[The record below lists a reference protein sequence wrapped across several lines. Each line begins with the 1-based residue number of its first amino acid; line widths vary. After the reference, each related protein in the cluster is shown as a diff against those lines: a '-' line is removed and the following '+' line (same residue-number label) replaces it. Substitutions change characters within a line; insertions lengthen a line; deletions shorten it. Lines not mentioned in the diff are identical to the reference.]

1 MATSIKIDT
10 VSATQSL
17 RSMNTALRAS
27 TNAWKAEEVQA
38 KSVGDYLKASQA
50 KYEGLGR
57 SIDQV
62 KEKIKLIQ
70 ERQKALDLTTED
82 GENSYN
88 RYAKQ
93 LGVAVKQ
100 LSSMTAQQER
110 AKSAMQYQTSG
121 LASLQSRYRSLNEV
135 NSSYVKRLEAEGKG
149 YEASVAKLDH
159 YKTSL
164 NNLSKQQKIQKD
176 ELKRIAEESG
186 ITSDAYKKQQ
196 VRVNET
202 AASMAK
208 LSSKIKNVKSDVS
221 RYSSGL
227 NELQSKYKSTNSVAK
242 SYVDRLEAEGKKY
255 EAAKTKLNGY
265 KSAVENLTKQQKI
278 QEQELSRIASES
290 GRSSAA
296 YHAQEIKV
304 NQTAT
309 SIGKLNSK
317 IKSTSNEV
325 RKLKPTGF
333 NAIANAAKKV
343 TSTSSKMK
351 STLHSAWDS
360 VKSGATAAAVGI
372 GAVGAA
378 ALSGAKKAGNLE
390 QSYKEITN
398 LAITGGEKQREAI
411 KNVTAM
417 QRQGRDMSIQYGKSQ
432 QSIAEAFEDLV
443 KRGYSTKQALGAMR
457 TELQGSVASGDDF
470 KDVVQV
476 SSTTLE
482 SFGMRAK
489 STAAMTR
496 NTKRA
501 VNELAYAADMTSTG
515 FKDLGYG
522 MSYVGSSAHQAGFSL
537 SETASAMG
545 ILSNNGLEAS
555 KAGTGLNEVINR
567 LSVATGNLLKGD
579 KKNALAK
586 LGIKPKEITDST
598 GKLKN
603 LSTVFGVIN
612 KHMQGMSKVKKI
624 NMMKSLFGMTGEQ
637 AGLILAKY
645 NKQLGTL
652 SKQTLKAGKD
662 GDYVAKLARK
672 NSETA
677 KMQMA
682 RLKMTG
688 EAFSMTLGA
697 KMLPAINKA
706 GDSLVIFL
714 TKTKDGKKLTQ
725 DFANGVGAV
734 ANGLVNLIKWA
745 TTHKTEVKWIF
756 GRLLTGY
763 SVVKGAQFLQ
773 FLNKTRLAMT
783 ELGVLDKSRT
793 AIKGIGSAFKFT
805 GKLAKAGGKGILKAG
820 KAFGKSFVQSTKGA
834 GDAVKSVSS
843 LIGKGAKRVGS
854 DIADSGKFLGK
865 QLVKGFKGSVKLG
878 KSIGSSLVNG
888 TKNLV
893 SKSISLGKRIGSAIS
908 KGAKSTLNFSK
919 SLFGKGNSA
928 GKLTGLLQSAHSA
941 GGFKNL
947 TTAGKIGTST
957 AGVGVAVDT
966 ATSIVKAIKDKASS
980 RKQYED
986 VGTAA
991 GKGIGGAIGLWFG
1004 GPAGAAVGA
1013 SIGAKVGKWG
1023 GDAVKSFT
1031 NGWKS
1036 KKPPKRFWSLE
1047 NLGWSTKDTFNKIG
1061 KWGQGVGK
1069 KFGQG
1074 LAKGKSFAK
1083 KNAKELA
1090 LTAVSPMLGIPALL
1104 YKNNPKFRKWANG
1117 VGKSIKKDLGSAKR
1131 NVNNF
1136 NKAVSKNV
1144 GNFAKSAG
1152 KKYRQFTSSVSK
1164 IFKKHWNQMY
1174 KHSSKGTKQIMR
1186 SIEKFGK
1193 NYVKINKKYGDET
1206 RKNFGSFSKRLK
1218 KNHGDLFKTI
1228 GQTTKT
1234 QLNIEK
1240 KRWTANWKNIK
1251 SFAGGVWKGLA
1262 KNADDMYKS
1271 LNAKTHG
1278 GLGKVFNGFKSFG
1291 KSVGDFW
1298 KNLWKDV
1305 KDTFDDAIKGL
1316 KETASNVGKFFSG
1329 KLKVGNIHLADGTDW
1344 KKKYGYPAIVND
1356 GSDSPETNNR
1366 EALIDTDGTLKL
1378 FPNVRNLKWWML
1390 PGQHVVNAHD
1400 LATMFGRGVHLASG
1414 TFDFNLLRNYGIR
1427 DEKTPD
1433 LLNKLVKINSRRL
1446 KLSLKTYDEDKE
1458 RHEKTKRRREKKDRE
1473 SKKTSRTHT
1482 RKAMEY
1488 LDSSFFTGGK
1498 STGKIVSVSKSWL
1511 KKYLESELPKKT
1523 RKRTR
1528 TTRRRSSSSR
1538 SSSSSSRRST
1548 TTTHRERT
1556 TVSASVR
1563 GLSSVRSLAAAI
1575 ESVSGR
1581 HTARVSVSASNTK
1594 SVKSLKSALSKVKS
1608 KRIKVSVSGT
1618 KSVKSLSS
1626 ALKGISKKGTLKGI
1640 SSASSRLKTLS
1651 KRTKSTR
1658 SSLKGLSSANSKASK
1673 TNKTLANQLS
1683 KTSSKV
1689 KSLYKAAKKNKFG
1702 KEIKSQAEEAVK
1714 SLKGKGNFAKTFE
1727 SMTKKFGKD
1736 LKSMS
1741 KVSTK
1746 EFKSMWSN
1754 IEKTS
1759 KSGEN
1764 STHKSFNT
1772 FSSSYKRGWKS
1783 LESGVS
1789 ATFDH
1794 FWTTMRK
1801 TAGKGLN
1808 KVIDVLNSG
1817 IGKINTVISNFGGNK
1832 NAVHKVGGVHYATG
1846 TGYFAGRRPITRP
1859 TWTILNDGNDS
1870 PETQNREGIYNKQT
1884 GELTVVS
1891 GRNVPKLL
1899 DSRHE
1904 VFSASEMRDLGFTHY
1919 ASGTGYLKRLYD
1931 QAKHYWN
1938 NPTKTG
1944 DSLFGKI
1951 TGLVGAINSLA
1962 NGMLK
1967 DGKKHGTE
1975 WWSQLWK
1982 MVEDK
1987 VEDGGDATLT
1997 GLVKAMAKNGHG
2009 KIYQWGATGP
2019 KEFDCSGLV
2028 MYTLKKDFGI
2038 DYPHFSGNQ
2047 YSVSQHISR
2056 SEARPGDL
2064 VFWGRNGGI
2073 HVGAYAG
2080 HNQYYSAYG
2089 PNGTHGIGMM
2099 PLSSVVGYGKPLFA
2113 RVRGLKQK
2121 DDKHEEVKANTKL
2134 QKLIKNQVGKGF
2146 WKTISKIAD
2155 KFGDAGGAGN
2165 VKLTG
2170 DLTQKSLQLAKALK
2184 RADPKAT
2191 AKGIA
2196 ALISNAIA
2204 ESTLNAGVTNG
2215 SGATGLWQFLGSR
2228 RVGLEN
2234 YARRHGGSYH
2244 NAGIQIDYALH
2255 GDSSRALF
2263 KELLEGSRSPYSM
2276 AYQFSRQWEIG
2287 GNDAGHAAHADSLYK
2302 LLKDHGYANGG
2313 IISSP
2318 QLAMVGEGNGPET
2331 IVPWDITKRARAYR
2345 LMDRTLKHFKQ
2356 QDAPTN
2362 QGEDSKILLEIL
2374 KVMTSIEKKLD
2385 SEITETRRLGEQPIN
2400 VSGDFNVDG
2409 RKFARYIRT
2418 YLREFDRQTVVRGRY
2433 NLSDR

>member
-1 MATSIKIDT
+1 MKIQNVMATSIKIDT

-17 RSMNTALRAS
+17 RSMNTALKAS

-38 KSVGDYLKASQA
+38 KSVGNYLKASQA
-50 KYEGLGR
+50 RYEGLGR
-57 SIDQV
+57 SIDQA

-82 GENSYN
+82 GRNSYN

-93 LGVAVKQ
+93 LGITVKQ

-135 NSSYVKRLEAEGKG
+135 NSSYVKRLEAEGK
-149 YEASVAKLDH
+149 
-159 YKTSL
+159 
-164 NNLSKQQKIQKD
+164 
-176 ELKRIAEESG
+176 
-186 ITSDAYKKQQ
+186 
-196 VRVNET
+196 
-202 AASMAK
+202 
-208 LSSKIKNVKSDVS
+208 
-221 RYSSGL
+221 
-227 NELQSKYKSTNSVAK
+227 
-242 SYVDRLEAEGKKY
+242 KY
-255 EAAKTKLNGY
+255 EAAKTRLTSY
-265 KSAVENLTKQQKI
+265 KSAIENLTKQQKI
-278 QEQELSRIASES
+278 QESELSRIASES
-290 GRSSAA
+290 GKASSA
-296 YHAQEIKV
+296 YHAQEVKV

-309 SIGKLNSK
+309 SISKLNSK
-317 IKSTSNEV
+317 VKSAQSEV
-325 RKLKPTGF
+325 NKLNPNGF
-333 NAIANAAKKV
+333 NKIANGAKHVTNAAD
-343 TSTSSKMK
+343 KMK
-351 STLHSAWDS
+351 SSLKNAWEH
-360 VKSGATAAAVGI
+360 VKSGATAAAAGI

-378 ALSGAKKAGNLE
+378 AISGAKKAGNLE

-398 LAITGGEKQREAI
+398 LAVTGGEKQKEAI
-411 KNVTAM
+411 KNVSEM
-417 QRQGRDMSIQYGKSQ
+417 QRQGRAMSIQYGKSQ
-432 QSIAEAFEDLV
+432 QDIADSYEELV
-443 KRGYSTKQALGAMR
+443 KRGYTTKQALGAMR
-457 TELQGSVASGDDF
+457 TELQASVASGDDF
-470 KDVVQV
+470 KDVVAV

-489 STAAMTR
+489 TTAQMTY

-522 MSYVGSSAHQAGFSL
+522 MSYVGSSAHQAGFGL
-537 SETASAMG
+537 SQTAAAMG

-567 LSVATGNLLKGD
+567 LSTATGNLLKGD

-586 LGIKPKEITDST
+586 LGIKPKEITTST
-598 GKLKN
+598 GKLKD
-603 LSTVFGVIN
+603 LSTVFGVLN
-612 KHMQGMSKVKKI
+612 KHMQGMSKVQKI
-624 NMMKSLFGMTGEQ
+624 NIMKSLFGMTGEQ
-637 AGLILAKY
+637 AGLILTKY

-662 GDYVAKLARK
+662 GDYVAKLAKK

-706 GDSLVIFL
+706 GDSLVIFF

-756 GRLLTGY
+756 GGLLTGY
-763 SVVKGAQFLQ
+763 SVVKSAQFLQ

-783 ELGVLDKSRT
+783 ELGVLDKSKT

-834 GDAVKSVSS
+834 GDAVKSVGS

-957 AGVGVAVDT
+957 AGAGVAVDT
-966 ATSIVKAIKDKASS
+966 ATSIVKAIKDKVGS

-1117 VGKSIKKDLGSAKR
+1117 VGKSVKKGFNSVKK
-1131 NVNNF
+1131 NVGNF
-1136 NKAVSKNV
+1136 NKSVSKNV
-1144 GNFAKSAG
+1144 GNFAKSVG
-1152 KKYRQFTSSVSK
+1152 KKYRQFTSSASK
-1164 IFKKHWNQMY
+1164 TFKKHWDQMY

-1186 SIEKFGK
+1186 STEKFGK

-1240 KRWTANWKNIK
+1240 KRWSASWKNIR
-1251 SFAGGVWKGLA
+1251 SFAGGVWKGLT
-1262 KNADDMYKS
+1262 KNAGDMYKS
-1271 LNAKTHG
+1271 LNSKTHG
-1278 GLGKVFNGFKSFG
+1278 GLGKVLTKFKSFG

-1298 KNLWKDV
+1298 NDLWKGV
-1305 KDTFDDAIKGL
+1305 RDTFDRTIKGL
-1316 KETASNVGKFFSG
+1316 KDAAGNVGKFFTG

-1366 EALIDTDGTLKL
+1366 EGLIDTDGTLKI

-1400 LATMFGRGVHLASG
+1400 LATMFGRSVHLASG
-1414 TFDFNLLRNYGIR
+1414 TLDFDLLKNYKIRDVKTPNLLS
-1427 DEKTPD
+1427 
-1433 LLNKLVKINSRRL
+1433 KLVKINSQSL
-1446 KLSLKTYDEDKE
+1446 KLKLKTYDEDKE

-1473 SKKTSRTHT
+1473 SKKSTTT
-1482 RKAMEY
+1482 KKNMEY

-1511 KKYLESELPKKT
+1511 KKYLESKLPKKT
-1523 RKRTR
+1523 SKKSS
-1528 TTRRRSSSSR
+1528 TTRRHSSSSR
-1538 SSSSSSRRST
+1538 SSSSSSRST
-1548 TTTHRERT
+1548 TTTRRERT
-1556 TVSASVR
+1556 SVSASVS

-1575 ESVSGR
+1575 KAVSGK
-1581 HTARVSVSASNTK
+1581 HTAKIAVSASSAK
-1594 SVKSLKSALSKVKS
+1594 LVKSLKTALSKVKS
-1608 KRIKVSVSGT
+1608 KRIKVSISGT
-1618 KSVKSLSS
+1618 KSVRSLSS
-1626 ALKGISKKGTLKGI
+1626 ALKGVGKKSTLKGI
-1640 SSASSRLKTLS
+1640 SSASNRLKTLS
-1651 KRTKSTR
+1651 KRAKSTKS
-1658 SSLKGLSSANSKASK
+1658 SIKGLSSANSKASK
-1673 TNKTLANQLS
+1673 TNKTLASRLS
-1683 KTSSKV
+1683 KTSSKI
-1689 KSLYKAAKKNKFG
+1689 KSLYKSAKKNKFG

-1727 SMTKKFGKD
+1727 NMTKKFGKD

-1741 KVSTK
+1741 KESRK
-1746 EFKSMWSN
+1746 EFKSMWAN

-1764 STHKSFNT
+1764 ATQKSFNS
-1772 FSSSYKRGWKS
+1772 FDSKYKRGWKS
-1783 LESGVS
+1783 LESGV
-1789 ATFDH
+1789 ATTFNH
-1794 FWTTMRK
+1794 FWTTMGK
-1801 TAGKGLN
+1801 TAVKGIN
-1808 KVIDVLNSG
+1808 KVIAILNSG
-1817 IGKINTVISNFGGNK
+1817 IGKIDTVIGNFGGNK

-1846 TGYFAGRRPITRP
+1846 TGFFGSQRRPIVGP
-1859 TWTILNDGNDS
+1859 TLAILNDGFDS
-1870 PETQNREGIYNKQT
+1870 PETNNREGIFDKTT
-1884 GELTVVS
+1884 GELSVVN
-1891 GRNVPKLL
+1891 GRNVPVVL
-1899 DSRHE
+1899 DQRHE
-1904 VFSASEMRDLGFTHY
+1904 VFNASEMRNLGVTRHF
-1919 ASGTGYLKRLYD
+1919 ASGTGWLKKLYEE
-1931 QAKHYWN
+1931 AKKFWKH
-1938 NPTKTG
+1938 PIKTG
-1944 DSLFGKI
+1944 DSNFDKI
-1951 TGLVGAINSLA
+1951 TGLTGAINNLA
-1962 NGMLK
+1962 K
-1967 DGKKHGTE
+1967 SAKKIGQAQGVK

-1982 MVEDK
+1982 MVENK
-1987 VEDGGDATLT
+1987 VNDDDLGPAKGLLKAVEKLGEGKPYIWGGY
-1997 GLVKAMAKNGHG
+1997 GVHAKG
-2009 KIYQWGATGP
+2009 
-2019 KEFDCSGLV
+2019 FDCSGLV
-2028 MYTLKKDFGI
+2028 STALEEYF
-2038 DYPHFSGNQ
+2038 HSGWGHLDVAGLW
-2047 YSVSQHISR
+2047 SHAHEIPKSK
-2056 SEARPGDL
+2056 AKPGDP
-2064 VFWGRNGGI
+2064 VFWLPDG
-2073 HVGAYAG
+2073 HVGVYAG
-2080 HNQYYSAYG
+2080 HNKYYSAFG
-2089 PNGTHGIGMM
+2089 PDIGMHSIFGQD
-2099 PLSSVVGYGKPLFA
+2099 PGT
-2113 RVRGLKQK
+2113 RGPVFGRFKGINTEGSK
-2121 DDKHEEVKANTKL
+2121 TSDDDVKVKTNNKL
-2134 QKLIKNQVGKGF
+2134 QKQIRSQVGKGF
-2146 WKTISKIAD
+2146 WSTIQKISD
-2155 KFGDAGGAGN
+2155 KYGEHDDGLQAGKPSGDH
-2165 VKLTG
+2165 THW
-2170 DLTQKSLQLAKALK
+2170 LK
-2184 RADPKAT
+2184 QAHVPKRYWSAMNFIFTHESSWNPKAYNPQPT
-2191 AKGIA
+2191 PTGHAHGIGQ
-2196 ALISNAIA
+2196 LTDGQMHYVKRHGSVNNAIA
-2204 ESTLNAGVTNG
+2204 QIM
-2215 SGATGLWQFLGSR
+2215 GA
-2228 RVGLEN
+2228 
-2234 YARRHGGSYH
+2234 Y
-2244 NAGIQIDYALH
+2244 DYMN
-2255 GDSSRALF
+2255 DR
-2263 KELLEGSRSPYSM
+2263 Y
-2276 AYQFSRQWEIG
+2276 
-2287 GNDAGHAAHADSLYK
+2287 GNPDKAEAFWKAHSW
-2302 LLKDHGYANGG
+2302 YANGG
-2313 IISSP
+2313 IVSGP

-2356 QDAPTN
+2356 QDAPTS
-2362 QGEDSKILLEIL
+2362 QGEDSKLLLEIL

-2385 SEITETRRLGEQPIN
+2385 SQITETRRLGEQPIN

-2409 RKFARYIRT
+2409 RKFARYLRT

>member
-1 MATSIKIDT
+1 MRWKGGKMRIQNVMATSIKIDT

-17 RSMNTALRAS
+17 RSMNTALKAS

-38 KSVGDYLKASQA
+38 KSVGNYLKASQA
-50 KYEGLGR
+50 RYEGLGR
-57 SIDQV
+57 SIDQA

-82 GENSYN
+82 GRNSYN

-93 LGVAVKQ
+93 LGITVKQ

-135 NSSYVKRLEAEGKG
+135 NSSYVKRLEAEGK
-149 YEASVAKLDH
+149 
-159 YKTSL
+159 
-164 NNLSKQQKIQKD
+164 
-176 ELKRIAEESG
+176 
-186 ITSDAYKKQQ
+186 
-196 VRVNET
+196 
-202 AASMAK
+202 
-208 LSSKIKNVKSDVS
+208 
-221 RYSSGL
+221 
-227 NELQSKYKSTNSVAK
+227 
-242 SYVDRLEAEGKKY
+242 KY
-255 EAAKTKLNGY
+255 EAAKTRLTSY

-278 QEQELSRIASES
+278 QESELSRIASES
-290 GRSSAA
+290 GKASSA
-296 YHAQEIKV
+296 YHAQEVKV

-309 SIGKLNSK
+309 SISKLNSK
-317 IKSTSNEV
+317 VKSAQSEV
-325 RKLKPTGF
+325 NKLNPNGF
-333 NAIANAAKKV
+333 NKIANGAKHVTNAAD
-343 TSTSSKMK
+343 KMK
-351 STLHSAWDS
+351 SSLKNTWEH
-360 VKSGATAAAVGI
+360 VKSGATAAAAGI

-378 ALSGAKKAGNLE
+378 AISGAKKAGNLE

-398 LAITGGEKQREAI
+398 LAVTGGEKQKEAI
-411 KNVTAM
+411 KNVSEM
-417 QRQGRDMSIQYGKSQ
+417 QRQGRAMSIQYGKSQ
-432 QSIAEAFEDLV
+432 QDIADSYEELV

-457 TELQGSVASGDDF
+457 TELQASVASGDDF
-470 KDVVQV
+470 KDVVAV

-489 STAAMTR
+489 TTAQMTY

-522 MSYVGSSAHQAGFSL
+522 MSYVGSSAHQAGFGL
-537 SETASAMG
+537 SQTAAAMG

-567 LSVATGNLLKGD
+567 LSTATGNLLKGD

-586 LGIKPKEITDST
+586 LGIKPKEITTST
-598 GKLKN
+598 GKLKD
-603 LSTVFGVIN
+603 LSTVFGVLN
-612 KHMQGMSKVKKI
+612 KHMQGMSKVQKI
-624 NMMKSLFGMTGEQ
+624 NIMKSLFGMTGEQ
-637 AGLILAKY
+637 AGLILTKY

-662 GDYVAKLARK
+662 GDYVAKLAKK

-756 GRLLTGY
+756 GGLLTGY

-783 ELGVLDKSRT
+783 ELGVLGKLKSIPT
-793 AIKGIGSAFKFT
+793 GFSTKFAHMAQHISSAFSTTKR
-805 GKLAKAGGKGILKAG
+805 LAKAGGKGVSFAAKEMRKSLSKQ
-820 KAFGKSFVQSTKGA
+820 FGLITKG
-834 GDAVKSVSS
+834 VKG
-843 LIGKGAKRVGS
+843 LGKGIWNSAKWAG
-854 DIADSGKFLGK
+854 G
-865 QLVKGFKGSVKLG
+865 Q
-878 KSIGSSLVNG
+878 
-888 TKNLV
+888 
-893 SKSISLGKRIGSAIS
+893 
-908 KGAKSTLNFSK
+908 AK
-919 SLFGKGNSA
+919 SA
-928 GKLTGLLQSAHSA
+928 GKLLGSEISKGFKASLNFGKGLFGKESGAGKLNGLLQSAHSA
-941 GGFKNL
+941 GDFKNL
-947 TTAGKIGTST
+947 TTAGKVGTGL
-957 AGVGVAVDT
+957 AGAGVAVDT
-966 ATSIVKAIKDKASS
+966 ATSIVKAIKDKVGS

-1013 SIGAKVGKWG
+1013 TIGAKVGKWG

-1047 NLGWSTKDTFNKIG
+1047 NLGWSTKDTFTKIG

-1117 VGKSIKKDLGSAKR
+1117 VGKSVKKGFNSVKK
-1131 NVNNF
+1131 NVGNF
-1136 NKAVSKNV
+1136 NKSVSKNV
-1144 GNFAKSAG
+1144 GNFTKSVG
-1152 KKYRQFTSSVSK
+1152 KKYRQFTSSASK
-1164 IFKKHWNQMY
+1164 TFKKHWDQMY

-1186 SIEKFGK
+1186 STEKFGK

-1240 KRWTANWKNIK
+1240 KRWSASWKNIR
-1251 SFAGGVWKGLA
+1251 SFAGGVWKGLT
-1262 KNADDMYKS
+1262 KNAGDMYKS
-1271 LNAKTHG
+1271 LNSKTHG
-1278 GLGKVFNGFKSFG
+1278 GLGKVLTKFKAFG

-1298 KNLWKDV
+1298 NDLWKGV
-1305 KDTFDDAIKGL
+1305 KDTFDKTIKGL
-1316 KETASNVGKFFSG
+1316 KDAASNVGKFFTG

-1366 EALIDTDGTLKL
+1366 EGLIDTDGTLKI

-1400 LATMFGRGVHLASG
+1400 LATMFGRSVHLASG
-1414 TFDFNLLRNYGIR
+1414 TLDFDLLKNYKIRDVKTPNLLS
-1427 DEKTPD
+1427 
-1433 LLNKLVKINSRRL
+1433 KLVKINSQSL
-1446 KLSLKTYDEDKE
+1446 KLKLKTYDEDKE

-1473 SKKTSRTHT
+1473 SKKSTTT
-1482 RKAMEY
+1482 KKNMEY

-1563 GLSSVRSLAAAI
+1563 GLGSVRSLAAAI
-1575 ESVSGR
+1575 KSVSGR

-1658 SSLKGLSSANSKASK
+1658 SSLKGLSSANSKASR

-1741 KVSTK
+1741 KDSTK

-1975 WWSQLWK
+1975 WWSQLWR

-2056 SEARPGDL
+2056 SEAKPGDL

-2073 HVGAYAG
+2073 HVGAYDG

-2409 RKFARYIRT
+2409 RKFARYLRT

>member
-1 MATSIKIDT
+1 MRIQNVMATSIKIDT

-17 RSMNTALRAS
+17 RSMNTALKAS

-38 KSVGDYLKASQA
+38 KSVGNYLKASQA
-50 KYEGLGR
+50 RYEGLGR
-57 SIDQV
+57 SIDQA

-82 GENSYN
+82 GRNSYN

-93 LGVAVKQ
+93 LGITVKQ

-110 AKSAMQYQTSG
+110 AKSAMQYQISG

-135 NSSYVKRLEAEGKG
+135 NSSYVKRLEAEGK
-149 YEASVAKLDH
+149 
-159 YKTSL
+159 
-164 NNLSKQQKIQKD
+164 
-176 ELKRIAEESG
+176 
-186 ITSDAYKKQQ
+186 
-196 VRVNET
+196 
-202 AASMAK
+202 
-208 LSSKIKNVKSDVS
+208 
-221 RYSSGL
+221 
-227 NELQSKYKSTNSVAK
+227 
-242 SYVDRLEAEGKKY
+242 KY
-255 EAAKTKLNGY
+255 EAAKTRLTSY

-278 QEQELSRIASES
+278 QESELSRIASES
-290 GRSSAA
+290 GKSSSA
-296 YHAQEIKV
+296 YHAQEVKV

-309 SIGKLNSK
+309 SISKLNSK
-317 IKSTSNEV
+317 VKSAQSEV
-325 RKLKPTGF
+325 NKLNPNGF
-333 NAIANAAKKV
+333 NKIANGAKHVTNAAD
-343 TSTSSKMK
+343 KMK
-351 STLHSAWDS
+351 SSLKNAWEH
-360 VKSGATAAAVGI
+360 VKSGATAAAAGI

-378 ALSGAKKAGNLE
+378 AISGAKKAGNLE

-398 LAITGGEKQREAI
+398 LAVTGGEKQKEAI
-411 KNVTAM
+411 KNVSEM
-417 QRQGRDMSIQYGKSQ
+417 QRQGRAMSIQYGKSQ
-432 QSIAEAFEDLV
+432 QDIADSYEELV

-457 TELQGSVASGDDF
+457 TELQASVASGDDF
-470 KDVVQV
+470 KDVVAV

-489 STAAMTR
+489 TTAQMTY

-522 MSYVGSSAHQAGFSL
+522 MSYVGSSAHQAGFGL
-537 SETASAMG
+537 SQTAAAMG

-567 LSVATGNLLKGD
+567 LSTATGNLLKGD

-586 LGIKPKEITDST
+586 LGIKPKEITTST
-598 GKLKN
+598 GKLKD
-603 LSTVFGVIN
+603 LSTVFGVLN
-612 KHMQGMSKVKKI
+612 KHMQGMSKVQKI
-624 NMMKSLFGMTGEQ
+624 NIMKSLFGMTGEQ
-637 AGLILAKY
+637 AGLILTKY

-662 GDYVAKLARK
+662 GDYVAKLAKK

-756 GRLLTGY
+756 GGLLTGY

-773 FLNKTRLAMT
+773 FLNKTRLAFQG
-783 ELGVLDKSRT
+783 LK
-793 AIKGIGSAFKFT
+793 IGSHVFDGFKALKDGFK
-805 GKLAKAGGKGILKAG
+805 GAELAKDASLGQKVFHGLG
-820 KAFGKSFVQSTKGA
+820 S
-834 GDAVKSVSS
+834 AVKNSGELVKAAGRGVADASHTMATSFTKQAS
-843 LIGKGAKRVGS
+843 LIGKGIHGLGKGIFKATKAIGNQ
-854 DIADSGKFLGK
+854 ALQAGKFLGE
-865 QLVKGFKGSVKLG
+865 QISKG
-878 KSIGSSLVNG
+878 VN
-888 TKNLV
+888 
-893 SKSISLGKRIGSAIS
+893 KSISFGKG
-908 KGAKSTLNFSK
+908 
-919 SLFGKGNSA
+919 LFGKGKGA
-928 GKLTGLLQSAHSA
+928 GKLTGLLQSARSA

-947 TTAGKIGTST
+947 TTAGKIGTSA

-966 ATSIVKAIKDKASS
+966 ATSIVKAIKDKVGS

-1047 NLGWSTKDTFNKIG
+1047 NLGWSTKDTFTKIG

-1117 VGKSIKKDLGSAKR
+1117 VGKSIKKGLGSAKK
-1131 NVNNF
+1131 NVSDF
-1136 NKAVSKNV
+1136 NKSVSKNV
-1144 GNFAKSAG
+1144 GNFTKSVG

-1164 IFKKHWNQMY
+1164 TFKKHWNQMY

-1186 SIEKFGK
+1186 STEKFGK

-1262 KNADDMYKS
+1262 KNAGDMYKS

-1278 GLGKVFNGFKSFG
+1278 GLGKVFNSFKSFG

-1316 KETASNVGKFFSG
+1316 KDTASNVGKFFSG
-1329 KLKVGNIHLADGTDW
+1329 KLKVGNIHLAEGTDW

-1356 GSDSPETNNR
+1356 GSDSPQTNNR

-1378 FPNVRNLKWWML
+1378 FPDVRNLKWWML

-1414 TFDFNLLRNYGIR
+1414 TFDFNLLRNYRIR

-1473 SKKTSRTHT
+1473 SKKTSRTRT
-1482 RKAMEY
+1482 RKDMEY

-1511 KKYLESELPKKT
+1511 KKYFESELPKKT
-1523 RKRTR
+1523 RKHTR

-1618 KSVKSLSS
+1618 KSVKSLSG

-1658 SSLKGLSSANSKASK
+1658 SSLKGLSSANSKASR

-1741 KVSTK
+1741 KDSRK

-1764 STHKSFNT
+1764 ATQKSFNS
-1772 FSSSYKRGWKS
+1772 FDRKYKRGWKS

-1789 ATFDH
+1789 TTFNH

-1801 TAGKGLN
+1801 TAGKGIN
-1808 KVIDVLNSG
+1808 KVIDVLNAG
-1817 IGKINTVISNFGGNK
+1817 IGKIDTVIGNFGGNK

-1846 TGYFAGRRPITRP
+1846 TGFLNSQRRPITGP
-1859 TWTILNDGNDS
+1859 TLAILNDGSDS
-1870 PETQNREGIYNKQT
+1870 PETNNREGIFDKTT
-1884 GELTVVS
+1884 GELSVVN
-1891 GRNVPKLL
+1891 GRNVPVML
-1899 DSRHE
+1899 DQRHE
-1904 VFSASEMRDLGFTHY
+1904 VFNASEMRDLGVTRHFAT
-1919 ASGTGYLKRLYD
+1919 GTGWLKKLYEE
-1931 QAKHYWN
+1931 AKKFWKQ
-1938 NPTKTG
+1938 PIKTG
-1944 DSLFGKI
+1944 EANFGKV
-1951 TGLVGAINSLA
+1951 TGLNGAVQTLSK
-1962 NGMLK
+1962 GMLK
-1967 DGKKHGTE
+1967 NATTQSTK

-1982 MVEDK
+1982 MVENK
-1987 VEDGGDATLT
+1987 VNDDDLGPASGLLKAVEELGKNKHYSQGKRMSKFFADCSSLVSRALHDYYHVHWSEPNGWALTVAGLWKHAHRIPRSEAKPGDPVFWLPDTHVGVYA
-1997 GLVKAMAKNGHG
+1997 GHG
-2009 KIYQWGATGP
+2009 K
-2019 KEFDCSGLV
+2019 
-2028 MYTLKKDFGI
+2028 
-2038 DYPHFSGNQ
+2038 
-2047 YSVSQHISR
+2047 
-2056 SEARPGDL
+2056 
-2064 VFWGRNGGI
+2064 
-2073 HVGAYAG
+2073 
-2080 HNQYYSAYG
+2080 YYSAYG
-2089 PNGTHGIGMM
+2089 PNDGGPVGMQ
-2099 PLSSVVGYGKPLFA
+2099 SVAPGATFGRFN
-2113 RVRGLKQK
+2113 GLNTEGDKGSKK
-2121 DDKHEEVKANTKL
+2121 DVKVKTNNAL
-2134 QKLIKNQVGKGF
+2134 QKFIKPQVGKGF
-2146 WKTISKIAD
+2146 WRTIQKIHEKYGSSFGSIAGFNVDGSLKSKVRAL
-2155 KFGDAGGAGN
+2155 AGGLKSIDPRATKNGIIAILGN
-2165 VKLTG
+2165 WVFESG
-2170 DLTQKSLQLAKALK
+2170 QLNPGAVN
-2184 RADPKAT
+2184 P
-2191 AKGIA
+2191 
-2196 ALISNAIA
+2196 
-2204 ESTLNAGVTNG
+2204 
-2215 SGATGLWQFLGSR
+2215 SGGASGFGQWLGSR
-2228 RVGLEN
+2228 KTRLMN
-2234 YARRHGGSYH
+2234 YARGHHHSWK
-2244 NAGIQIDYALH
+2244 NPATQLEFALH
-2255 GDSSRALF
+2255 GDAGMTGIFRSV
-2263 KELLEGSRSPYSM
+2263 LEGHGSYESL
-2276 AYQFSRQWEIG
+2276 ALKFSRDWEKG
-2287 GNDAGHAAHADSLYK
+2287 GYDSNHVAGARKVAQILG
-2302 LLKDHGYANGG
+2302 GYANGG
-2313 IISSP
+2313 IVSSP
-2318 QLAMVGEGNGPET
+2318 QLAMIGEGNGPET
-2331 IVPWDITKRARAYR
+2331 IVPWDITKRAKAYQ
-2345 LMDRTLKHFKQ
+2345 LMSRTLKHFKQ
-2356 QDAPTN
+2356 QDNPTD
-2362 QGEDSKILLEIL
+2362 QSGDSKILLEIL
-2374 KVMTSIEKKLD
+2374 KVMTLIEKKLD
-2385 SEITETRRLGEQPIN
+2385 TEITETRRLAEQPIN

-2409 RKFARYIRT
+2409 RKFARYLRT

>member
-1 MATSIKIDT
+1 MRIQNVMATSIKIDT

-17 RSMNTALRAS
+17 RSMNTALKAS

-38 KSVGDYLKASQA
+38 KSVGNYLKASQA
-50 KYEGLGR
+50 RYEGLGR
-57 SIDQV
+57 SIDQA

-82 GENSYN
+82 GRNSYN
-88 RYAKQ
+88 RYAGQ
-93 LGVAVKQ
+93 LGITVKQ
-100 LSSMTAQQER
+100 LSSMIAQQKR
-110 AKSAMQYQTSG
+110 ARSSLSYESSG
-121 LASLQSRYRSLNEV
+121 LAELQKHYRESISLN
-135 NSSYVKRLEAEGKG
+135 
-149 YEASVAKLDH
+149 
-159 YKTSL
+159 
-164 NNLSKQQKIQKD
+164 
-176 ELKRIAEESG
+176 
-186 ITSDAYKKQQ
+186 
-196 VRVNET
+196 
-202 AASMAK
+202 
-208 LSSKIKNVKSDVS
+208 
-221 RYSSGL
+221 
-227 NELQSKYKSTNSVAK
+227 K
-242 SYVDRLEAEGKKY
+242 SYVDRLESEGKTYLANK
-255 EAAKTKLNGY
+255 ARVSGY
-265 KSAVENLTKQQKI
+265 RNSIANLTKQYEAQSK
-278 QEQELSRIASES
+278 ELNRIASES
-290 GRSSAA
+290 GKTSSA
-296 YHAQEIKV
+296 YKV
-304 NQTAT
+304 QQTRVNETAT
-309 SIGKLNSK
+309 
-317 IKSTSNEV
+317 
-325 RKLKPTGF
+325 
-333 NAIANAAKKV
+333 
-343 TSTSSKMK
+343 
-351 STLHSAWDS
+351 
-360 VKSGATAAAVGI
+360 
-372 GAVGAA
+372 
-378 ALSGAKKAGNLE
+378 
-390 QSYKEITN
+390 
-398 LAITGGEKQREAI
+398 
-411 KNVTAM
+411 
-417 QRQGRDMSIQYGKSQ
+417 
-432 QSIAEAFEDLV
+432 
-443 KRGYSTKQALGAMR
+443 
-457 TELQGSVASGDDF
+457 
-470 KDVVQV
+470 
-476 SSTTLE
+476 
-482 SFGMRAK
+482 
-489 STAAMTR
+489 
-496 NTKRA
+496 
-501 VNELAYAADMTSTG
+501 
-515 FKDLGYG
+515 
-522 MSYVGSSAHQAGFSL
+522 
-537 SETASAMG
+537 
-545 ILSNNGLEAS
+545 
-555 KAGTGLNEVINR
+555 
-567 LSVATGNLLKGD
+567 
-579 KKNALAK
+579 
-586 LGIKPKEITDST
+586 
-598 GKLKN
+598 
-603 LSTVFGVIN
+603 
-612 KHMQGMSKVKKI
+612 
-624 NMMKSLFGMTGEQ
+624 
-637 AGLILAKY
+637 
-645 NKQLGTL
+645 
-652 SKQTLKAGKD
+652 
-662 GDYVAKLARK
+662 
-672 NSETA
+672 
-677 KMQMA
+677 
-682 RLKMTG
+682 
-688 EAFSMTLGA
+688 
-697 KMLPAINKA
+697 AINKA
-706 GDSLVIFL
+706 KSAVSGLESEN
-714 TKTKDGKKLTQ
+714 KKLNPSIW
-725 DFANGVGAV
+725 DKIKSKISGVNEKAV
-734 ANGLVNLIKWA
+734 E
-745 TTHKTEVKWIF
+745 THKTLKEVFMGSALGNAVSNAASNLGSSLKSAYEEGMQLNLGLAKIN
-756 GRLLTGY
+756 GRFKSMGMNNREIKALDKQIGELKANTDLAGDSASDLQAHMLNWSTIGTKGAMQMAKTVAGIGDSSKLSGQQIAQLSASLMRVGSTGKVTYSSLSRITKAAPSFMETLAKGAGMSQSKLRDLLKTGNVTQKQFQTWMANASKYADESFKGY
-763 SVVKGAQFLQ
+763 SQTQAGALKSMTVAKQKLEQEFTKPIFDAKTSGLQALKDIMTSKEVMSGANQLGKAISKTIGYLDKHKADITGVTKDVVS
-773 FLNKTRLAMT
+773 
-783 ELGVLDKSRT
+783 LGVSIGKETWKDAT
-793 AIKGIGSAFKFT
+793 GIFMD
-805 GKLAKAGGKGILKAG
+805 I
-820 KAFGKSFVQSTKGA
+820 GKSFGLISGNAK
-834 GDAVKSVSS
+834 KSKDPLHVLKLSMDG
-843 LIGKGAKRVGS
+843 LAKNKTAIQWIS
-854 DIADSGKFLGK
+854 KAIIAMAAA
-865 QLVKGFKGSVKLG
+865 
-878 KSIGSSLVNG
+878 
-888 TKNLV
+888 
-893 SKSISLGKRIGSAIS
+893 KSISHVGMSLLGVANNGYKAYKNIKAFRNTFKGIQDIKDFKGPEHAFAHLGQTIS
-908 KGAKSTLNFSK
+908 KLAPKVKG
-919 SLFGKGNSA
+919 LFNQKGGA
-928 GKLTGLLQSAHSA
+928 GKLSGLLQSAHSA
-941 GGFKNL
+941 GGFSKL
-947 TTAGKIGTST
+947 STAGKIGTGL
-957 AGVGVAVDT
+957 AGAGVAVDT
-966 ATSIVKAIKDKASS
+966 ATSIVKAIKDRVGS

-991 GKGIGGAIGLWFG
+991 GKGIGGAIGLYFG
-1004 GPAGAAVGA
+1004 GPAGAA
-1013 SIGAKVGKWG
+1013 IGAKIGGVVGKWG
-1023 GDAVKSFT
+1023 GDAVKSFQ
-1031 NGWKS
+1031 NGWNK
-1036 KKPPKRFWSLE
+1036 KKPPRKFWSLE
-1047 NLGWSTKDTFNKIG
+1047 NLGWSTKDTFTKIG
-1061 KWGQGVGK
+1061 KWGQNVGK

-1083 KNAKELA
+1083 KNSKELA
-1090 LTAVSPMLGIPALL
+1090 LTAVSPLLGIPALL
-1104 YKNNPKFRKWANG
+1104 YKNNPRFRKWANG
-1117 VGKSIKKDLGSAKR
+1117 VGKSIKKGLGSAKK
-1131 NVNNF
+1131 NVSDF
-1136 NKAVSKNV
+1136 NKSVSKNV
-1144 GNFAKSAG
+1144 GNFTKSVG

-1164 IFKKHWNQMY
+1164 TFKKHWNQMY

-1186 SIEKFGK
+1186 STEKFGK

-1262 KNADDMYKS
+1262 KNAGDMYKS

-1278 GLGKVFNGFKSFG
+1278 GLGKVFNSFKSFG

-1316 KETASNVGKFFSG
+1316 KDTASNVGKFFSG
-1329 KLKVGNIHLADGTDW
+1329 KLKVGNIHLAEGTDW

-1356 GSDSPETNNR
+1356 GSDSPQTNNR

-1378 FPNVRNLKWWML
+1378 FPDVRNLKWWML

-1400 LATMFGRGVHLASG
+1400 LATIFGRGVHLASG
-1414 TFDFNLLRNYGIR
+1414 TFDFNLLRNYRIR

-1482 RKAMEY
+1482 RKDMEY

-1548 TTTHRERT
+1548 TTTRRERT

-1563 GLSSVRSLAAAI
+1563 GLGSVRSLAAAI
-1575 ESVSGR
+1575 KSVSGK

-1626 ALKGISKKGTLKGI
+1626 ALNGISKKGTLKGI

-1658 SSLKGLSSANSKASK
+1658 SSLKGLSSANSKASR

-1741 KVSTK
+1741 KDSTK
-1746 EFKSMWSN
+1746 EFESMWSN

-1789 ATFDH
+1789 TTFDH

-1817 IGKINTVISNFGGNK
+1817 IGKIDTVIGNFGGNK

-1859 TWTILNDGNDS
+1859 TWTVLNDGNDS

-1884 GELTVVS
+1884 GELTVVN

-1904 VFSASEMRDLGFTHY
+1904 VFNASEMRDLGFTHY

-1967 DGKKHGTE
+1967 SGQKQGTE

-1987 VEDGGDATLT
+1987 VEDDGDATLT

-2056 SEARPGDL
+2056 SEAKPGDL

-2313 IISSP
+2313 VISSP

-2331 IVPWDITKRARAYR
+2331 IIPWDITKRARAYR

-2356 QDAPTN
+2356 QDDPTS

-2374 KVMTSIEKKLD
+2374 KVMTSIEKKID

>member
-1 MATSIKIDT
+1 MRIQNVMATSIKIDT

-17 RSMNTALRAS
+17 RSMNTALKAS

-50 KYEGLGR
+50 RYEGLGR
-57 SIDQV
+57 SIDQA
-62 KEKIKLIQ
+62 KEKIRLIQ
-70 ERQKALDLTTED
+70 ERQKSLDLTTED
-82 GENSYN
+82 GRNSYN

-93 LGVAVKQ
+93 LGITVKQ

-135 NSSYVKRLEAEGKG
+135 NSSYVKRLEAEGK
-149 YEASVAKLDH
+149 
-159 YKTSL
+159 
-164 NNLSKQQKIQKD
+164 
-176 ELKRIAEESG
+176 
-186 ITSDAYKKQQ
+186 
-196 VRVNET
+196 
-202 AASMAK
+202 
-208 LSSKIKNVKSDVS
+208 
-221 RYSSGL
+221 
-227 NELQSKYKSTNSVAK
+227 
-242 SYVDRLEAEGKKY
+242 KY
-255 EAAKTKLNGY
+255 EAAKTKLNSY

-278 QEQELSRIASES
+278 QESELSRIASES
-290 GRSSAA
+290 GKASSA
-296 YHAQEIKV
+296 YHAQEVKV

-309 SIGKLNSK
+309 SISKLNSK
-317 IKSTSNEV
+317 VKSAQSEV
-325 RKLKPTGF
+325 NKLNPNGF
-333 NAIANAAKKV
+333 NKIANGAKHVTNAAD
-343 TSTSSKMK
+343 KMK
-351 STLHSAWDS
+351 SSLKNAWEH
-360 VKSGATAAAVGI
+360 VKSGATATAAGI

-378 ALSGAKKAGNLE
+378 AISGAKKAGNLE

-398 LAITGGEKQREAI
+398 LAVTGGEKQKEAI
-411 KNVTAM
+411 KNVSEM
-417 QRQGRDMSIQYGKSQ
+417 QRQGRAMSIQYGKSQ
-432 QSIAEAFEDLV
+432 QDIADSYEELV

-457 TELQGSVASGDDF
+457 TELQASVASGDDF
-470 KDVVQV
+470 KDVVAV

-489 STAAMTR
+489 TTAQMTY

-522 MSYVGSSAHQAGFSL
+522 MSYVGSSAHQAGFGL
-537 SETASAMG
+537 SQTAAAMG

-567 LSVATGNLLKGD
+567 LSTATGNLLKGD

-586 LGIKPKEITDST
+586 LGIKPKEITTST
-598 GKLKN
+598 GKLKD
-603 LSTVFGVIN
+603 LSTVFGVLN
-612 KHMQGMSKVKKI
+612 KHMQGMSKVQKI
-624 NMMKSLFGMTGEQ
+624 NIMKSLFGMTGEQ
-637 AGLILAKY
+637 AGLILTKY

-662 GDYVAKLARK
+662 GDYVAKLAKK

-756 GRLLTGY
+756 GGLLTGY

-783 ELGVLDKSRT
+783 ELGVLDKSKT
-793 AIKGIGSAFKFT
+793 AIKGIGSAFKF
-805 GKLAKAGGKGILKAG
+805 
-820 KAFGKSFVQSTKGA
+820 
-834 GDAVKSVSS
+834 
-843 LIGKGAKRVGS
+843 
-854 DIADSGKFLGK
+854 
-865 QLVKGFKGSVKLG
+865 
-878 KSIGSSLVNG
+878 
-888 TKNLV
+888 
-893 SKSISLGKRIGSAIS
+893 
-908 KGAKSTLNFSK
+908 
-919 SLFGKGNSA
+919 
-928 GKLTGLLQSAHSA
+928 TGLLQSAHSA

-966 ATSIVKAIKDKASS
+966 ATSIVKAIKDKAGS

-1047 NLGWSTKDTFNKIG
+1047 NLGWSTKDTFTKIG

-1083 KNAKELA
+1083 KNSKELA
-1090 LTAVSPMLGIPALL
+1090 LTAVSPLLGIPALL
-1104 YKNNPKFRKWANG
+1104 YKNNPRFRKWANG
-1117 VGKSIKKDLGSAKR
+1117 VGKSIKKGLGSAKK
-1131 NVNNF
+1131 NVSNF
-1136 NKAVSKNV
+1136 NKSVSKNV
-1144 GNFAKSAG
+1144 GNFTKSAG

-1164 IFKKHWNQMY
+1164 TFKKHWNQMY

-1186 SIEKFGK
+1186 STEKFGK

-1251 SFAGGVWKGLA
+1251 SFAGGVWKGLT
-1262 KNADDMYKS
+1262 KNAGDMYKS

-1278 GLGKVFNGFKSFG
+1278 GLEKVFNGFKSFG
-1291 KSVGDFW
+1291 KSIGDFW
-1298 KNLWKDV
+1298 KNLWNGV
-1305 KDTFDDAIKGL
+1305 KDTFDNTIKGL
-1316 KETASNVGKFFSG
+1316 KDTASNVGKFFSG
-1329 KLKVGNIHLADGTDW
+1329 KLKVGNIHLAEGTDW
-1344 KKKYGYPAIVND
+1344 RKKYGYPAIVND

-1378 FPNVRNLKWWML
+1378 FPNIRNLKWWML

-1400 LATMFGRGVHLASG
+1400 LATMFGRGIHLASG
-1414 TFDFNLLRNYGIR
+1414 TFDFNLLRNYRIR

-1473 SKKTSRTHT
+1473 SKKTSRTKT
-1482 RKAMEY
+1482 RKDMEY

-1563 GLSSVRSLAAAI
+1563 GLGSVRSLAAAI
-1575 ESVSGR
+1575 KSVSGR

-1608 KRIKVSVSGT
+1608 KRIKISVSGT

-1626 ALKGISKKGTLKGI
+1626 ALKEISKKGTLKGI

-1689 KSLYKAAKKNKFG
+1689 KSLYKAAKKNEFG

-1904 VFSASEMRDLGFTHY
+1904 VFNASEMRDLGFTHY

-1962 NGMLK
+1962 NGMFK

-1997 GLVKAMAKNGHG
+1997 GLVKAMAKNGDG

-2056 SEARPGDL
+2056 SEAKPGDL

-2073 HVGAYAG
+2073 HVGAYDG

-2263 KELLEGSRSPYSM
+2263 KELLEGSRSAYSM

-2313 IISSP
+2313 VISSP

-2356 QDAPTN
+2356 QDDPTS
-2362 QGEDSKILLEIL
+2362 QGADSKILLEIL

>member
-1 MATSIKIDT
+1 MRWKGGKMRIQNVMATSIKIDT

-17 RSMNTALRAS
+17 RSMNTALKAS

-38 KSVGDYLKASQA
+38 KSVGNYLKASQA
-50 KYEGLGR
+50 RYEGLGR
-57 SIDQV
+57 SIDQA

-82 GENSYN
+82 GRNSYN

-93 LGVAVKQ
+93 LGITVKQ

-135 NSSYVKRLEAEGKG
+135 NSSYVKRLEAEGK
-149 YEASVAKLDH
+149 
-159 YKTSL
+159 
-164 NNLSKQQKIQKD
+164 
-176 ELKRIAEESG
+176 
-186 ITSDAYKKQQ
+186 
-196 VRVNET
+196 
-202 AASMAK
+202 
-208 LSSKIKNVKSDVS
+208 
-221 RYSSGL
+221 
-227 NELQSKYKSTNSVAK
+227 
-242 SYVDRLEAEGKKY
+242 KY
-255 EAAKTKLNGY
+255 EAAKTRLTSY

-278 QEQELSRIASES
+278 QESELSRIASES
-290 GRSSAA
+290 GKASSA
-296 YHAQEIKV
+296 YHAQEVKV

-309 SIGKLNSK
+309 SISKLNSK
-317 IKSTSNEV
+317 VKSAQSEV
-325 RKLKPTGF
+325 NKLNPNGF
-333 NAIANAAKKV
+333 NKIANGAKHVTNAAD
-343 TSTSSKMK
+343 KMK
-351 STLHSAWDS
+351 SSLKNTWEH
-360 VKSGATAAAVGI
+360 VKSGATAAAAGI

-378 ALSGAKKAGNLE
+378 AISGAKKAGNLE

-398 LAITGGEKQREAI
+398 LAVTGGEKQKEAI
-411 KNVTAM
+411 KNVSEM
-417 QRQGRDMSIQYGKSQ
+417 QRQGRAMSIQYGKSQ
-432 QSIAEAFEDLV
+432 QDIADSYEELV
-443 KRGYSTKQALGAMR
+443 KRGYTTKQALGAMR
-457 TELQGSVASGDDF
+457 TELQASVASGDDF
-470 KDVVQV
+470 KDVVAV

-489 STAAMTR
+489 TTAQMTY

-522 MSYVGSSAHQAGFSL
+522 MSYVGSSAHQAGFGL
-537 SETASAMG
+537 SQTAAAMG

-567 LSVATGNLLKGD
+567 LSTATGNLLKGD

-586 LGIKPKEITDST
+586 LGIKPKEITTST
-598 GKLKN
+598 GKLKD
-603 LSTVFGVIN
+603 LSTVFGVLN
-612 KHMQGMSKVKKI
+612 KHMQGMSKVQKI
-624 NMMKSLFGMTGEQ
+624 NIMKSLFGMTGEQ
-637 AGLILAKY
+637 AGLILTKY

-662 GDYVAKLARK
+662 GDYVAKLAKK

-697 KMLPAINKA
+697 KMLPAINRA

-745 TTHKTEVKWIF
+745 TTHETEVKWIF
-756 GRLLTGY
+756 GGLLTGY

-773 FLNKTRLAMT
+773 FLNKTRLAFQG
-783 ELGVLDKSRT
+783 LK
-793 AIKGIGSAFKFT
+793 IGSHVFDGFKALKDGFK
-805 GKLAKAGGKGILKAG
+805 GAELAKDASLGQKVFHGLGSAAKNSGELVKAAGRGIAD
-820 KAFGKSFVQSTKGA
+820 ASHTMATSFTKQA
-834 GDAVKSVSS
+834 S
-843 LIGKGAKRVGS
+843 LIGKGIHGLGKGIFKATKAIGNQ
-854 DIADSGKFLGK
+854 ALQAGKFLGE
-865 QLVKGFKGSVKLG
+865 QISKG
-878 KSIGSSLVNG
+878 VN
-888 TKNLV
+888 
-893 SKSISLGKRIGSAIS
+893 KSISFGKG
-908 KGAKSTLNFSK
+908 
-919 SLFGKGNSA
+919 LFGKGKGA
-928 GKLTGLLQSAHSA
+928 GKLTGLLQSARSA

-947 TTAGKIGTST
+947 TTAGKIGTSA

-966 ATSIVKAIKDKASS
+966 ATSIVKAIKDKAGS

-1104 YKNNPKFRKWANG
+1104 YKNNPKFRKWANS
-1117 VGKSIKKDLGSAKR
+1117 VGKSIKKGLGSAKK

-1144 GNFAKSAG
+1144 GNFTKSAS

-1164 IFKKHWNQMY
+1164 TFKKHWNQMY
-1174 KHSSKGTKQIMR
+1174 KHSSKETKQIMR

-1240 KRWTANWKNIK
+1240 KRWTANWKNIE
-1251 SFAGGVWKGLA
+1251 SFAGGVWKGLT
-1262 KNADDMYKS
+1262 KNAGDMYKS

-1278 GLGKVFNGFKSFG
+1278 GLRKVFNGFKSFG
-1291 KSVGDFW
+1291 KSIGDFW
-1298 KNLWKDV
+1298 KNLWKGV
-1305 KDTFDDAIKGL
+1305 KDTFDNAIKGL
-1316 KETASNVGKFFSG
+1316 KDTASNVGKFFSG
-1329 KLKVGNIHLADGTDW
+1329 KLKVGNIHLAEGTDW
-1344 KKKYGYPAIVND
+1344 RKKYGYPAIVND

-1400 LATMFGRGVHLASG
+1400 LATMFGRSVHLASG
-1414 TFDFNLLRNYGIR
+1414 TFDFNLLRNYRIR

-1473 SKKTSRTHT
+1473 SKKTSRTKT
-1482 RKAMEY
+1482 RKDMEY

-1528 TTRRRSSSSR
+1528 TTRRRPSSSR

-1563 GLSSVRSLAAAI
+1563 GLGSVRSLAAAI

-1594 SVKSLKSALSKVKS
+1594 SVKSLKTALSKVKS

-1658 SSLKGLSSANSKASK
+1658 SSLKGLSSANSKASR

-1741 KVSTK
+1741 KDSTK

-1789 ATFDH
+1789 TTFDH

-1817 IGKINTVISNFGGNK
+1817 IGKIDTVISNFGGNK

-1846 TGYFAGRRPITRP
+1846 TGFFGSQRRPIVGKTLA
-1859 TWTILNDGNDS
+1859 ILNDGFDS
-1870 PETQNREGIYNKQT
+1870 PETNNREGIFDKTT
-1884 GELTVVS
+1884 GELSVVN
-1891 GRNVPKLL
+1891 GRNVPVVL
-1899 DSRHE
+1899 DQRHE
-1904 VFSASEMRDLGFTHY
+1904 VFNASEMRDLGVTRHF
-1919 ASGTGYLKRLYD
+1919 ASGTGWLKKLYEE
-1931 QAKHYWN
+1931 AKKFWKQ
-1938 NPTKTG
+1938 PVKTAESNF
-1944 DSLFGKI
+1944 DKV
-1951 TGLVGAINSLA
+1951 TGLTGAINNLA
-1962 NGMLK
+1962 QSA
-1967 DGKKHGTE
+1967 KKISQAQGVN

-1987 VEDGGDATLT
+1987 VNDDDLGPAKGLLKAVEKLGKGKPYIWGGY
-1997 GLVKAMAKNGHG
+1997 GVHAKG
-2009 KIYQWGATGP
+2009 
-2019 KEFDCSGLV
+2019 FDCSGLV
-2028 MYTLKKDFGI
+2028 STALEEYF
-2038 DYPHFSGNQ
+2038 HSGWGHLDVAGLW
-2047 YSVSQHISR
+2047 SHAHEIPKSK
-2056 SEARPGDL
+2056 AKPGDP
-2064 VFWGRNGGI
+2064 VFWLPDG
-2073 HVGAYAG
+2073 HVGVYAG
-2080 HNQYYSAYG
+2080 HSKYYSAFG
-2089 PNGTHGIGMM
+2089 PDIGMHSIFGQD
-2099 PLSSVVGYGKPLFA
+2099 PGT
-2113 RVRGLKQK
+2113 RGPVFGRFKGINTEGSK
-2121 DDKHEEVKANTKL
+2121 TSDDDVKVKTNNKL
-2134 QKLIKNQVGKGF
+2134 QKQIKIQVGKGF
-2146 WKTISKIAD
+2146 WSTIQKISD
-2155 KFGDAGGAGN
+2155 KYGEHDDGLQAGKPSGDH
-2165 VKLTG
+2165 THW
-2170 DLTQKSLQLAKALK
+2170 LK
-2184 RADPKAT
+2184 QAHVPKKYWSAMNFIFTHESSWNPKAYNPQPT
-2191 AKGIA
+2191 PTGHARGIGQLTDA
-2196 ALISNAIA
+2196 QMHYVRRHGSVNNAIA
-2204 ESTLNAGVTNG
+2204 QIM
-2215 SGATGLWQFLGSR
+2215 GAYDYMNDRYGNPDKAEAFWK
-2228 RVGLEN
+2228 
-2234 YARRHGGSYH
+2234 AH
-2244 NAGIQIDYALH
+2244 N
-2255 GDSSRALF
+2255 
-2263 KELLEGSRSPYSM
+2263 
-2276 AYQFSRQWEIG
+2276 W
-2287 GNDAGHAAHADSLYK
+2287 
-2302 LLKDHGYANGG
+2302 YANGG
-2313 IISSP
+2313 IVTNP
-2318 QLAMVGEGNGPET
+2318 QIAVVGEGNGPET

-2356 QDAPTN
+2356 QDAPTS
-2362 QGEDSKILLEIL
+2362 QGEDSKLLLEIL

>member
-1 MATSIKIDT
+1 MRIQNVMATSIKIDT

-17 RSMNTALRAS
+17 RSMNTALKAS

-38 KSVGDYLKASQA
+38 KSVGNYLKASQA
-50 KYEGLGR
+50 RYEGLGR
-57 SIDQV
+57 SIDQA

-82 GENSYN
+82 GRNSYN

-93 LGVAVKQ
+93 LGITVKQ

-135 NSSYVKRLEAEGKG
+135 NSSYVKRLEAEGK
-149 YEASVAKLDH
+149 
-159 YKTSL
+159 
-164 NNLSKQQKIQKD
+164 
-176 ELKRIAEESG
+176 
-186 ITSDAYKKQQ
+186 
-196 VRVNET
+196 
-202 AASMAK
+202 
-208 LSSKIKNVKSDVS
+208 
-221 RYSSGL
+221 
-227 NELQSKYKSTNSVAK
+227 
-242 SYVDRLEAEGKKY
+242 KY
-255 EAAKTKLNGY
+255 EAAKTRLTSY

-278 QEQELSRIASES
+278 QESELSRIASES
-290 GRSSAA
+290 GKASSA
-296 YHAQEIKV
+296 YHAQEVKV

-309 SIGKLNSK
+309 SISKLNSK
-317 IKSTSNEV
+317 VKSAQSEV
-325 RKLKPTGF
+325 NKLNPNGF
-333 NAIANAAKKV
+333 NKIANGAKHVTNAAD
-343 TSTSSKMK
+343 KMK
-351 STLHSAWDS
+351 SSLKNTWEH
-360 VKSGATAAAVGI
+360 VKSGATAAAAGI

-378 ALSGAKKAGNLE
+378 AISGAKKAGNLE

-398 LAITGGEKQREAI
+398 LAVTGGEKQKEAI
-411 KNVTAM
+411 KNVSEM
-417 QRQGRDMSIQYGKSQ
+417 QRQGRAMSIQYGKSQ
-432 QSIAEAFEDLV
+432 QDIADSYEELV
-443 KRGYSTKQALGAMR
+443 KRGYTTKQALGAMR
-457 TELQGSVASGDDF
+457 TELQASVASGDDF
-470 KDVVQV
+470 KDVVAV

-489 STAAMTR
+489 TTAQMTY

-522 MSYVGSSAHQAGFSL
+522 LSYVGSSAHQAGFGL
-537 SETASAMG
+537 SQTAAAMG

-567 LSVATGNLLKGD
+567 LSTATGNLLKGD

-586 LGIKPKEITDST
+586 LGIKPKEITTST
-598 GKLKN
+598 GKLKD
-603 LSTVFGVIN
+603 LSTVFGVLN
-612 KHMQGMSKVKKI
+612 KHMQGMSKVQKI
-624 NMMKSLFGMTGEQ
+624 NIMKSLFGMTGEQ
-637 AGLILAKY
+637 AGLILTKY

-662 GDYVAKLARK
+662 GDYVAKLAKK

-756 GRLLTGY
+756 GGLLTGY

-783 ELGVLDKSRT
+783 ELGVLDKSKT

-834 GDAVKSVSS
+834 GDAVKSVGS

-966 ATSIVKAIKDKASS
+966 ATSIVKAIKDKAGS

-991 GKGIGGAIGLWFG
+991 GKGIGGAIGLYFG
-1004 GPAGAAVGA
+1004 GPAGAA
-1013 SIGAKVGKWG
+1013 IGAKIGGVVGKWG
-1023 GDAVKSFT
+1023 GDAVKSFA

-1047 NLGWSTKDTFNKIG
+1047 NLGWSTKDTFTKIG

-1083 KNAKELA
+1083 KNSKELA
-1090 LTAVSPMLGIPALL
+1090 LTAVSPLLGIPALL
-1104 YKNNPKFRKWANG
+1104 YKNNPRFRKWANG
-1117 VGKSIKKDLGSAKR
+1117 VGKSIKKGLGSAKK
-1131 NVNNF
+1131 NVSNF
-1136 NKAVSKNV
+1136 NKSVSKNV
-1144 GNFAKSAG
+1144 GNFTKSAG

-1164 IFKKHWNQMY
+1164 TFKKHWNQMY
-1174 KHSSKGTKQIMR
+1174 KYSSKGTKQIMR
-1186 SIEKFGK
+1186 STEKFGK

-1228 GQTTKT
+1228 GQTAKT

-1251 SFAGGVWKGLA
+1251 SFAGGVWKGLT
-1262 KNADDMYKS
+1262 KNAGDMYKS

-1291 KSVGDFW
+1291 KSIGDFW
-1298 KNLWKDV
+1298 KNLWKGV
-1305 KDTFDDAIKGL
+1305 KDTFDNTIKGL
-1316 KETASNVGKFFSG
+1316 KDTASNVGKFFSG
-1329 KLKVGNIHLADGTDW
+1329 KLKVGNIHLAEGTDW
-1344 KKKYGYPAIVND
+1344 RKKYGYPAIVND

-1378 FPNVRNLKWWML
+1378 FPNIRNLKWWML

-1400 LATMFGRGVHLASG
+1400 LATMFGRGIHLASG
-1414 TFDFNLLRNYGIR
+1414 TFDFNLLRNYRIR

-1473 SKKTSRTHT
+1473 SKKTSRTKT
-1482 RKAMEY
+1482 RKDMEY

-1548 TTTHRERT
+1548 ITTHRERT

-1563 GLSSVRSLAAAI
+1563 GLGSVRSLAAAI
-1575 ESVSGR
+1575 KSVSGR

-1626 ALKGISKKGTLKGI
+1626 ALKEISKKGTLKGI

-1741 KVSTK
+1741 KDSTK
-1746 EFKSMWSN
+1746 EFKSIWSN

-1789 ATFDH
+1789 TTFDH

-1801 TAGKGLN
+1801 TSGKGLN

-1817 IGKINTVISNFGGNK
+1817 IGKIDTVISNFGGNK
-1832 NAVHKVGGVHYATG
+1832 NAVHKVSGIHYATG
-1846 TGYFAGRRPITRP
+1846 TGFFGSQRRPITGK
-1859 TWTILNDGNDS
+1859 TLAILNDGFDS
-1870 PETQNREGIYNKQT
+1870 PETNNREGIFDKTT
-1884 GELTVVS
+1884 GELSVVN
-1891 GRNVPKLL
+1891 GRNVPVVL
-1899 DSRHE
+1899 DQRHE
-1904 VFSASEMRDLGFTHY
+1904 VFNASEMRDLGVTEHF
-1919 ASGTGYLKRLYD
+1919 ASGTGWLKKLYEE
-1931 QAKHYWN
+1931 AKRFWN
-1938 NPTKTG
+1938 QPIKTAEAN
-1944 DSLFGKI
+1944 FGKV
-1951 TGLVGAINSLA
+1951 TGLNGAVSSLA
-1962 NGMLK
+1962 NGMQRAGQSSATK
-1967 DGKKHGTE
+1967 

-1987 VEDGGDATLT
+1987 VNDGDLGPASGLLKAVEKLGKNKHYSQSKRMSKFFADCSSLVSRALASTYGAKWAVPNGWALTVAGLWQHAHKISRKEAKPGDPVFWLPDTHVGVYA
-1997 GLVKAMAKNGHG
+1997 GHG
-2009 KIYQWGATGP
+2009 K
-2019 KEFDCSGLV
+2019 
-2028 MYTLKKDFGI
+2028 
-2038 DYPHFSGNQ
+2038 
-2047 YSVSQHISR
+2047 
-2056 SEARPGDL
+2056 
-2064 VFWGRNGGI
+2064 
-2073 HVGAYAG
+2073 
-2080 HNQYYSAYG
+2080 YYSAYG
-2089 PNGTHGIGMM
+2089 PNDGGPVGMQSVGPGATFGRFDGINTEGDKN
-2099 PLSSVVGYGKPLFA
+2099 S
-2113 RVRGLKQK
+2113 K
-2121 DDKHEEVKANTKL
+2121 DVKVEANSKL
-2134 QKLIKNQVGKGF
+2134 QKQIRSQVGKGF
-2146 WKTISKIAD
+2146 WKTIQKIAD
-2155 KFGDAGGAGN
+2155 KYGDNGMAGAFKLGGDIAQRAKAIARALKQAVPGATRNGLAGIIGSWEFESGGLNPAAVNPSGGASGLGQWLGAR
-2165 VKLTG
+2165 KT
-2170 DLTQKSLQLAKALK
+2170 SLMA
-2184 RADPKAT
+2184 
-2191 AKGIA
+2191 
-2196 ALISNAIA
+2196 
-2204 ESTLNAGVTNG
+2204 
-2215 SGATGLWQFLGSR
+2215 
-2228 RVGLEN
+2228 
-2234 YARRHGGSYH
+2234 YARRHGKSWKDP
-2244 NAGIQIDYALH
+2244 AIQINFAVN
-2255 GDSSRALF
+2255 GEGADSAILRR
-2263 KELLEGSRSPYSM
+2263 LLKSNMSAGEI
-2276 AYQFSRQWEIG
+2276 ANAFSREWERG
-2287 GNDAGHAAHADSLYK
+2287 GYDAQHVSAAK
-2302 LLKDHGYANGG
+2302 QIVGMLKGYASGG
-2313 IISSP
+2313 IVSSP

-2331 IVPWDITKRARAYR
+2331 IVPWDITKRAKAYQ
-2345 LMDRTLKHFKQ
+2345 LMSRTLKHFKHE
-2356 QDAPTN
+2356 DDPTE
-2362 QGEDSKILLEIL
+2362 QGGDSKILLEIL

-2385 SEITETRRLGEQPIN
+2385 IEITETRRLGEQPIN

-2409 RKFARYIRT
+2409 RKFARYLRT

>member
-1 MATSIKIDT
+1 MKIQNVMATSIKIDT

-17 RSMNTALRAS
+17 RSMNTALKAS

-38 KSVGDYLKASQA
+38 KSVGNYLKASQA
-50 KYEGLGR
+50 RYEGLGR
-57 SIDQV
+57 SIDQA

-82 GENSYN
+82 GRNSYN

-93 LGVAVKQ
+93 LGITVKQ

-135 NSSYVKRLEAEGKG
+135 NSSYVKRLEAEGK
-149 YEASVAKLDH
+149 
-159 YKTSL
+159 
-164 NNLSKQQKIQKD
+164 
-176 ELKRIAEESG
+176 
-186 ITSDAYKKQQ
+186 
-196 VRVNET
+196 
-202 AASMAK
+202 
-208 LSSKIKNVKSDVS
+208 
-221 RYSSGL
+221 
-227 NELQSKYKSTNSVAK
+227 
-242 SYVDRLEAEGKKY
+242 KY
-255 EAAKTKLNGY
+255 EAAKTRLTSY
-265 KSAVENLTKQQKI
+265 KSAIENLTKQQKI
-278 QEQELSRIASES
+278 QESELSRIASES
-290 GRSSAA
+290 GKASSA
-296 YHAQEIKV
+296 YHAQEVKV

-309 SIGKLNSK
+309 SISKLNSK
-317 IKSTSNEV
+317 VKSAQSEV
-325 RKLKPTGF
+325 NKLNPNGF
-333 NAIANAAKKV
+333 NKIANGAKHVTNAAD
-343 TSTSSKMK
+343 KMK
-351 STLHSAWDS
+351 SSLKNAWEH
-360 VKSGATAAAVGI
+360 VKSGATAAAAGI

-378 ALSGAKKAGNLE
+378 AISGAKKAGNLE

-398 LAITGGEKQREAI
+398 LAVTGGEKQKEAI
-411 KNVTAM
+411 KNVSEM
-417 QRQGRDMSIQYGKSQ
+417 QRQGRAMSIQYGKSQ
-432 QSIAEAFEDLV
+432 QDIADSYEELV
-443 KRGYSTKQALGAMR
+443 KRGYTTKQALGAMR
-457 TELQGSVASGDDF
+457 TELQASVASGDDF
-470 KDVVQV
+470 KDVVAV

-489 STAAMTR
+489 TTAQMTY

-522 MSYVGSSAHQAGFSL
+522 MSYVGSSAHQAGFGL
-537 SETASAMG
+537 SQTAAAMG

-567 LSVATGNLLKGD
+567 LSTATGNLLKGD

-586 LGIKPKEITDST
+586 LGIKPKEITTST
-598 GKLKN
+598 GKLKD
-603 LSTVFGVIN
+603 LSTVFGVLN
-612 KHMQGMSKVKKI
+612 KHMQGMSKVQKI
-624 NMMKSLFGMTGEQ
+624 NIMKSLFGMTGEQ
-637 AGLILAKY
+637 AGLILTKY

-662 GDYVAKLARK
+662 GDYVAKLAKK

-706 GDSLVIFL
+706 GDSLVIFF

-756 GRLLTGY
+756 GGLLTGY
-763 SVVKGAQFLQ
+763 SVVKSAQFLQ

-783 ELGVLDKSRT
+783 ELGVLDKSKT

-805 GKLAKAGGKGILKAG
+805 GKLAKAG
-820 KAFGKSFVQSTKGA
+820 
-834 GDAVKSVSS
+834 
-843 LIGKGAKRVGS
+843 
-854 DIADSGKFLGK
+854 
-865 QLVKGFKGSVKLG
+865 
-878 KSIGSSLVNG
+878 
-888 TKNLV
+888 
-893 SKSISLGKRIGSAIS
+893 
-908 KGAKSTLNFSK
+908 
-919 SLFGKGNSA
+919 GKGNSA

-957 AGVGVAVDT
+957 AGAGVAVDT
-966 ATSIVKAIKDKASS
+966 ATSIVKAIKDKVGS

-1117 VGKSIKKDLGSAKR
+1117 VGKSVKKGFNSVKK
-1131 NVNNF
+1131 NVGNF
-1136 NKAVSKNV
+1136 NKSVSKNV
-1144 GNFAKSAG
+1144 GNFAKSVG
-1152 KKYRQFTSSVSK
+1152 KKYRQFTSSASK
-1164 IFKKHWNQMY
+1164 TFKKHWDQMY

-1186 SIEKFGK
+1186 STEKFGK

-1240 KRWTANWKNIK
+1240 KRWSASWKNIR
-1251 SFAGGVWKGLA
+1251 SFAGGVWKGLT
-1262 KNADDMYKS
+1262 KNAGDMYKS
-1271 LNAKTHG
+1271 LNSKTHG
-1278 GLGKVFNGFKSFG
+1278 GLGKVLTKFKSFG

-1298 KNLWKDV
+1298 NDLWKGV
-1305 KDTFDDAIKGL
+1305 RDTFDRTIKGL
-1316 KETASNVGKFFSG
+1316 KDAAGNVGKFFTG

-1366 EALIDTDGTLKL
+1366 EGLIDTDGTLKI

-1400 LATMFGRGVHLASG
+1400 LATMFGRSVHLASG
-1414 TFDFNLLRNYGIR
+1414 TLDFDLLKNYKIRDVKTPNLLS
-1427 DEKTPD
+1427 
-1433 LLNKLVKINSRRL
+1433 KLVKINSQSL
-1446 KLSLKTYDEDKE
+1446 KLKLKTYDEDKE

-1473 SKKTSRTHT
+1473 SKKSTTT
-1482 RKAMEY
+1482 KKNMEY

-1511 KKYLESELPKKT
+1511 KKYLESKLPKKT
-1523 RKRTR
+1523 SKKSS
-1528 TTRRRSSSSR
+1528 TTRRHSSSSR
-1538 SSSSSSRRST
+1538 SSSSSSRST
-1548 TTTHRERT
+1548 TTTRRERT
-1556 TVSASVR
+1556 SVSASVS

-1575 ESVSGR
+1575 KAVSGK
-1581 HTARVSVSASNTK
+1581 HTAKIAVSASSAK
-1594 SVKSLKSALSKVKS
+1594 LVKSLKTALSKVKS
-1608 KRIKVSVSGT
+1608 KRIKVSISGT
-1618 KSVKSLSS
+1618 KSVRSLSS
-1626 ALKGISKKGTLKGI
+1626 ALKGVGKKSTLKGI
-1640 SSASSRLKTLS
+1640 SSASNRLKTLS
-1651 KRTKSTR
+1651 KRAKSTKS
-1658 SSLKGLSSANSKASK
+1658 SIKGLSSANSKASK
-1673 TNKTLANQLS
+1673 TNKTLASRLS
-1683 KTSSKV
+1683 KTSSKI
-1689 KSLYKAAKKNKFG
+1689 KSLYKSAKKNKFG

-1727 SMTKKFGKD
+1727 NMTKKFGKD

-1741 KVSTK
+1741 KESRK
-1746 EFKSMWSN
+1746 EFKSMWAN

-1764 STHKSFNT
+1764 ATQKSFNS
-1772 FSSSYKRGWKS
+1772 FDSKYKRGWKS
-1783 LESGVS
+1783 LESGV
-1789 ATFDH
+1789 ATTFNH
-1794 FWTTMRK
+1794 FWTTMGK
-1801 TAGKGLN
+1801 TAVKGIN
-1808 KVIDVLNSG
+1808 KVIAILNSG
-1817 IGKINTVISNFGGNK
+1817 IGKIDTVIGNFGGNK

-1846 TGYFAGRRPITRP
+1846 TGFFGSQRRPIVGP
-1859 TWTILNDGNDS
+1859 TLAILNDGFDS
-1870 PETQNREGIYNKQT
+1870 PETNNREGIFDKTT
-1884 GELTVVS
+1884 GELSVVN
-1891 GRNVPKLL
+1891 GRNVPVVL
-1899 DSRHE
+1899 DQRHE
-1904 VFSASEMRDLGFTHY
+1904 VFNASEMRNLGVTRHF
-1919 ASGTGYLKRLYD
+1919 ASGTGWLKKLYEE
-1931 QAKHYWN
+1931 AKKFWKH
-1938 NPTKTG
+1938 PIKTG
-1944 DSLFGKI
+1944 DSNFDKI
-1951 TGLVGAINSLA
+1951 TGLTGAINNLA
-1962 NGMLK
+1962 K
-1967 DGKKHGTE
+1967 SAKKIGQAQGVK

-1982 MVEDK
+1982 MVENK
-1987 VEDGGDATLT
+1987 VNDDDLGPAKGLLKAVEKLGEGKPYIWGGY
-1997 GLVKAMAKNGHG
+1997 GVHAKG
-2009 KIYQWGATGP
+2009 
-2019 KEFDCSGLV
+2019 FDCSGLV
-2028 MYTLKKDFGI
+2028 STALEEYF
-2038 DYPHFSGNQ
+2038 HSGWGHLDVAGLW
-2047 YSVSQHISR
+2047 SHAHEIPKSK
-2056 SEARPGDL
+2056 AKPGDP
-2064 VFWGRNGGI
+2064 VFWLPDG
-2073 HVGAYAG
+2073 HVGVYAG
-2080 HNQYYSAYG
+2080 HNKYYSAFG
-2089 PNGTHGIGMM
+2089 PDIGMHSIFGQD
-2099 PLSSVVGYGKPLFA
+2099 PGT
-2113 RVRGLKQK
+2113 RGPVFGRFKGINTEGSK
-2121 DDKHEEVKANTKL
+2121 TSDDDVKVKTNNKL
-2134 QKLIKNQVGKGF
+2134 QKQIRSQVGKGF
-2146 WKTISKIAD
+2146 WSTIQKISD
-2155 KFGDAGGAGN
+2155 KYGEHDDGLQAGKPSGDH
-2165 VKLTG
+2165 THW
-2170 DLTQKSLQLAKALK
+2170 LK
-2184 RADPKAT
+2184 QAHVPKRYWSAMNFIFTHESSWNPKAYNPQPT
-2191 AKGIA
+2191 PTGHAHGIGQ
-2196 ALISNAIA
+2196 LTDGQMHYVKRHGSVNNAIA
-2204 ESTLNAGVTNG
+2204 QIM
-2215 SGATGLWQFLGSR
+2215 GA
-2228 RVGLEN
+2228 
-2234 YARRHGGSYH
+2234 Y
-2244 NAGIQIDYALH
+2244 DYMN
-2255 GDSSRALF
+2255 DR
-2263 KELLEGSRSPYSM
+2263 Y
-2276 AYQFSRQWEIG
+2276 
-2287 GNDAGHAAHADSLYK
+2287 GNPDKAEAFWKAHSW
-2302 LLKDHGYANGG
+2302 YANGG
-2313 IISSP
+2313 IVSGP

-2356 QDAPTN
+2356 QDAPTS
-2362 QGEDSKILLEIL
+2362 QGEDSKLLLEIL

-2385 SEITETRRLGEQPIN
+2385 SQITETRRLGEQPIN

-2409 RKFARYIRT
+2409 RKFARYLRT

>member
-1 MATSIKIDT
+1 MRWKGGKMRIQNVMATSIKIDT

-17 RSMNTALRAS
+17 RSMNTALKAS

-38 KSVGDYLKASQA
+38 KSVGNYLKASQA
-50 KYEGLGR
+50 RYEGLGR
-57 SIDQV
+57 SIDQA

-82 GENSYN
+82 GRNSYN

-93 LGVAVKQ
+93 LGITVKQ

-110 AKSAMQYQTSG
+110 AKSAMQYQISG

-135 NSSYVKRLEAEGKG
+135 NSSYVKRLEAEGK
-149 YEASVAKLDH
+149 
-159 YKTSL
+159 
-164 NNLSKQQKIQKD
+164 
-176 ELKRIAEESG
+176 
-186 ITSDAYKKQQ
+186 
-196 VRVNET
+196 
-202 AASMAK
+202 
-208 LSSKIKNVKSDVS
+208 
-221 RYSSGL
+221 
-227 NELQSKYKSTNSVAK
+227 
-242 SYVDRLEAEGKKY
+242 KY
-255 EAAKTKLNGY
+255 EAAKTRLTSY

-278 QEQELSRIASES
+278 QESELSRIASES
-290 GRSSAA
+290 GKSSSA
-296 YHAQEIKV
+296 YHAQEVKV

-309 SIGKLNSK
+309 SISKLNSK
-317 IKSTSNEV
+317 VKSAQSEV
-325 RKLKPTGF
+325 NKLNPNGF
-333 NAIANAAKKV
+333 NKIANGAKHVTNAAD
-343 TSTSSKMK
+343 KMK
-351 STLHSAWDS
+351 SSLKNAWEH
-360 VKSGATAAAVGI
+360 VKSGATAAAAGI

-378 ALSGAKKAGNLE
+378 AISGAKKAGNLE

-398 LAITGGEKQREAI
+398 LAVTGGEKQKEAI
-411 KNVTAM
+411 KNVSEM
-417 QRQGRDMSIQYGKSQ
+417 QRQGRAMSIQYGKSQ
-432 QSIAEAFEDLV
+432 QDIADSYEELV

-457 TELQGSVASGDDF
+457 TELQASVASGDDF
-470 KDVVQV
+470 KDVVAV

-482 SFGMRAK
+482 SFWMRAK
-489 STAAMTR
+489 TTAQMTY

-522 MSYVGSSAHQAGFSL
+522 MSYVGSSAHQAGFGL
-537 SETASAMG
+537 SQTAAAMG

-567 LSVATGNLLKGD
+567 LSTATGNLLKGD

-586 LGIKPKEITDST
+586 LGIKPKEITTST
-598 GKLKN
+598 GKLKD
-603 LSTVFGVIN
+603 LSTVFGVLN
-612 KHMQGMSKVKKI
+612 KHMQGMSKVQKI
-624 NMMKSLFGMTGEQ
+624 NIMKSLFGMTGEQ
-637 AGLILAKY
+637 AGLILTKY

-662 GDYVAKLARK
+662 GDYVAKLAKK

-756 GRLLTGY
+756 GGLLTGY

-773 FLNKTRLAMT
+773 FLNKTRLAFQG
-783 ELGVLDKSRT
+783 LK
-793 AIKGIGSAFKFT
+793 IGSHVFDGFKALKDGFK
-805 GKLAKAGGKGILKAG
+805 GAELAKDASLGQKVFHGLG
-820 KAFGKSFVQSTKGA
+820 S
-834 GDAVKSVSS
+834 AVKNSGELVKAAGRGVADASHTMATSFTKQAS
-843 LIGKGAKRVGS
+843 LIGKGIHGLGKGIFKATKAIGNQ
-854 DIADSGKFLGK
+854 ALQAGKFLGE
-865 QLVKGFKGSVKLG
+865 QISKG
-878 KSIGSSLVNG
+878 VN
-888 TKNLV
+888 
-893 SKSISLGKRIGSAIS
+893 KSISFGKG
-908 KGAKSTLNFSK
+908 
-919 SLFGKGNSA
+919 LFGKGKGA
-928 GKLTGLLQSAHSA
+928 GKLTGLLQSARSA

-947 TTAGKIGTST
+947 TTAGKIGTSA

-966 ATSIVKAIKDKASS
+966 ATSIVKAIKDKVGS

-1047 NLGWSTKDTFNKIG
+1047 NLGWSTKDTFTKIG

-1117 VGKSIKKDLGSAKR
+1117 VGKSIKKGLGSAKK
-1131 NVNNF
+1131 NVSDF
-1136 NKAVSKNV
+1136 NKSVSKNV
-1144 GNFAKSAG
+1144 GNFTKSVG

-1164 IFKKHWNQMY
+1164 TFKKLWNQMY

-1186 SIEKFGK
+1186 STEKFGK

-1262 KNADDMYKS
+1262 KNAGDMYKS

-1278 GLGKVFNGFKSFG
+1278 GLGKVFNSFKSFG

-1316 KETASNVGKFFSG
+1316 KDTASNVGKFFSG
-1329 KLKVGNIHLADGTDW
+1329 KLKVGNIHLAEGTDW

-1356 GSDSPETNNR
+1356 GSDSPQTNNR

-1378 FPNVRNLKWWML
+1378 FPDVRNLKWWML

-1414 TFDFNLLRNYGIR
+1414 TFDFNLLRNYRIR

-1482 RKAMEY
+1482 RKDMEY

-1548 TTTHRERT
+1548 TTTRRERT

-1563 GLSSVRSLAAAI
+1563 GLGSVRSLAAAI
-1575 ESVSGR
+1575 KSVSGK

-1658 SSLKGLSSANSKASK
+1658 SSLKGLSSANSKASR

-1741 KVSTK
+1741 KDSTK

-1789 ATFDH
+1789 TTFDH

-1817 IGKINTVISNFGGNK
+1817 IGKIDTVISNFGGNK

-1846 TGYFAGRRPITRP
+1846 TGFFAGRRPITRP
-1859 TWTILNDGNDS
+1859 TWTVLNDGNDS

-1884 GELTVVS
+1884 GELTVVN

-1904 VFSASEMRDLGFTHY
+1904 VFNASEMRDLGFTHY

-1967 DGKKHGTE
+1967 SGQKQGTE

-1987 VEDGGDATLT
+1987 VEDDGDATLT

-2038 DYPHFSGNQ
+2038 DYPHFSGSQ

-2056 SEARPGDL
+2056 SEAKPGDL

-2155 KFGDAGGAGN
+2155 KFGDAVGAGN

-2215 SGATGLWQFLGSR
+2215 SGATGLWQFLGAR

-2234 YARRHGGSYH
+2234 YARRHGSSYH

-2263 KELLEGSRSPYSM
+2263 KELLEGGRSPYSM
-2276 AYQFSRQWEIG
+2276 AYQFSHQWEIG

-2313 IISSP
+2313 VISSP

-2356 QDAPTN
+2356 QDAPTS
-2362 QGEDSKILLEIL
+2362 QGEDSKLLLEIL

-2400 VSGDFNVDG
+2400 ISGDFNVDG

>member
-1 MATSIKIDT
+1 MRIQNVMATSIKIDT

-17 RSMNTALRAS
+17 RSMNTALKAS

-50 KYEGLGR
+50 RYEGLGR
-57 SIDQV
+57 SIDQA
-62 KEKIKLIQ
+62 KEKIRLIQ

-82 GENSYN
+82 GRNSYN

-93 LGVAVKQ
+93 LGITVKQ
-100 LSSMTAQQER
+100 LSSMIAQQKR
-110 AKSAMQYQTSG
+110 ARSSLSYESSG
-121 LASLQSRYRSLNEV
+121 LAELQKHYRESISLN
-135 NSSYVKRLEAEGKG
+135 
-149 YEASVAKLDH
+149 
-159 YKTSL
+159 
-164 NNLSKQQKIQKD
+164 
-176 ELKRIAEESG
+176 
-186 ITSDAYKKQQ
+186 
-196 VRVNET
+196 
-202 AASMAK
+202 
-208 LSSKIKNVKSDVS
+208 
-221 RYSSGL
+221 
-227 NELQSKYKSTNSVAK
+227 K
-242 SYVDRLEAEGKKY
+242 SYVDRLESEGKTYLANK
-255 EAAKTKLNGY
+255 ARVSGY
-265 KSAVENLTKQQKI
+265 RNSIANLTKQYEAQSK
-278 QEQELSRIASES
+278 ELNRIASES
-290 GRSSAA
+290 GKTSSA
-296 YHAQEIKV
+296 YKV
-304 NQTAT
+304 QQTRVNETAT
-309 SIGKLNSK
+309 
-317 IKSTSNEV
+317 
-325 RKLKPTGF
+325 
-333 NAIANAAKKV
+333 
-343 TSTSSKMK
+343 
-351 STLHSAWDS
+351 
-360 VKSGATAAAVGI
+360 
-372 GAVGAA
+372 
-378 ALSGAKKAGNLE
+378 
-390 QSYKEITN
+390 
-398 LAITGGEKQREAI
+398 
-411 KNVTAM
+411 
-417 QRQGRDMSIQYGKSQ
+417 
-432 QSIAEAFEDLV
+432 
-443 KRGYSTKQALGAMR
+443 
-457 TELQGSVASGDDF
+457 
-470 KDVVQV
+470 
-476 SSTTLE
+476 
-482 SFGMRAK
+482 
-489 STAAMTR
+489 
-496 NTKRA
+496 
-501 VNELAYAADMTSTG
+501 
-515 FKDLGYG
+515 
-522 MSYVGSSAHQAGFSL
+522 
-537 SETASAMG
+537 
-545 ILSNNGLEAS
+545 
-555 KAGTGLNEVINR
+555 
-567 LSVATGNLLKGD
+567 
-579 KKNALAK
+579 
-586 LGIKPKEITDST
+586 
-598 GKLKN
+598 
-603 LSTVFGVIN
+603 
-612 KHMQGMSKVKKI
+612 
-624 NMMKSLFGMTGEQ
+624 
-637 AGLILAKY
+637 
-645 NKQLGTL
+645 
-652 SKQTLKAGKD
+652 
-662 GDYVAKLARK
+662 
-672 NSETA
+672 
-677 KMQMA
+677 
-682 RLKMTG
+682 
-688 EAFSMTLGA
+688 
-697 KMLPAINKA
+697 AINKA
-706 GDSLVIFL
+706 KSAVSGLESEN
-714 TKTKDGKKLTQ
+714 KKLNPSIW
-725 DFANGVGAV
+725 DKIKSKISGVNEKAV
-734 ANGLVNLIKWA
+734 E
-745 TTHKTEVKWIF
+745 THKTLKEVFMGSALGNAVSNAASNLGSSLKSAYEEGMQLNLGLAKIN
-756 GRLLTGY
+756 GRFKSMGMNNREIKALDKQIGELKANTDLAGDSASDLQAHMLNWSTIGTKGAMQMAKTVAGIGDSSKLSGQQIAQLSASLMRVGSTGKVTYSSLSRITKAAPSFMETLAKGAGMSQSKLRDLLKTGNVTQKQFQTWMANASKYADESFKGY
-763 SVVKGAQFLQ
+763 SQTQAGALKSMTVAKQKLEQEFTKPIFDAKTSGLQALKDIMTSKEVMSGANQLGKAISKTIGYLDKHKADITGVTKDVVS
-773 FLNKTRLAMT
+773 
-783 ELGVLDKSRT
+783 LGVSIGKETWKDAT
-793 AIKGIGSAFKFT
+793 GIFMD
-805 GKLAKAGGKGILKAG
+805 I
-820 KAFGKSFVQSTKGA
+820 GKSFGLISGNAKKSKDPLHVLKLSMDGLAKNKTAIQWISKA
-834 GDAVKSVSS
+834 IIAMAV
-843 LIGKGAKRVGS
+843 A
-854 DIADSGKFLGK
+854 
-865 QLVKGFKGSVKLG
+865 
-878 KSIGSSLVNG
+878 
-888 TKNLV
+888 
-893 SKSISLGKRIGSAIS
+893 KSISHVGMSLLGVANNGYKAYKNIKAFRNTFKGIQDIKDFKGPEHAFAHLGQTIS
-908 KGAKSTLNFSK
+908 KLAPKVKG
-919 SLFGKGNSA
+919 LFNQKGGA
-928 GKLTGLLQSAHSA
+928 GKLSGLLQSAHSA
-941 GGFKNL
+941 GGFSKL
-947 TTAGKIGTST
+947 STAGKIGTGL
-957 AGVGVAVDT
+957 AGAGVAVDT
-966 ATSIVKAIKDKASS
+966 ATSIVKAIKDRVGS

-991 GKGIGGAIGLWFG
+991 GKGIGGAIGLYFG
-1004 GPAGAAVGA
+1004 GPAGAA
-1013 SIGAKVGKWG
+1013 IGAKIGGVVGKWG
-1023 GDAVKSFT
+1023 GDAVKSFQ
-1031 NGWKS
+1031 NGWNK
-1036 KKPPKRFWSLE
+1036 KKPPRKFWSLE
-1047 NLGWSTKDTFNKIG
+1047 NLGWSTKDTFTKIG
-1061 KWGQGVGK
+1061 KWGQNVGK

-1083 KNAKELA
+1083 KNSKELA
-1090 LTAVSPMLGIPALL
+1090 LTAVSPLLGIPALL
-1104 YKNNPKFRKWANG
+1104 YKNNPRFRKWANG
-1117 VGKSIKKDLGSAKR
+1117 VGKSIKKGLGSAKK
-1131 NVNNF
+1131 NVSDF
-1136 NKAVSKNV
+1136 NKSVSKNV
-1144 GNFAKSAG
+1144 GNFTKSVG

-1164 IFKKHWNQMY
+1164 TFKKHWNQMY
-1174 KHSSKGTKQIMR
+1174 KHSSKGTKQIIR
-1186 SIEKFGK
+1186 STEKFGK

-1262 KNADDMYKS
+1262 KNAGDMYKS

-1278 GLGKVFNGFKSFG
+1278 GLGKVFNSFKSFG

-1316 KETASNVGKFFSG
+1316 KDTASNVGKFFSG
-1329 KLKVGNIHLADGTDW
+1329 KLKVGNIHLAEGTDW

-1356 GSDSPETNNR
+1356 GSDSPQTNNR

-1378 FPNVRNLKWWML
+1378 FPDVRNLKWWML

-1414 TFDFNLLRNYGIR
+1414 TFDFNLLRNYRIR

-1482 RKAMEY
+1482 RKDMEY

-1548 TTTHRERT
+1548 TTTRRERT

-1563 GLSSVRSLAAAI
+1563 GLGSVRSLAAAI
-1575 ESVSGR
+1575 KSVSGK

-1658 SSLKGLSSANSKASK
+1658 SSLKGLSSANSKASR

-1741 KVSTK
+1741 KDSTK

-1789 ATFDH
+1789 TTFDH

-1817 IGKINTVISNFGGNK
+1817 IGKIDTVISNFGGNK

-1846 TGYFAGRRPITRP
+1846 TGFFAGRRPITRP
-1859 TWTILNDGNDS
+1859 TWTVLNDGNDS

-1884 GELTVVS
+1884 GELTVVN

-1904 VFSASEMRDLGFTHY
+1904 VFNASEMRDLGFTHY

-1967 DGKKHGTE
+1967 SGQKQGTE

-1987 VEDGGDATLT
+1987 VEDDGDATLT

-2038 DYPHFSGNQ
+2038 DYPHFSGSQ

-2056 SEARPGDL
+2056 SEAKPGDL

-2155 KFGDAGGAGN
+2155 KFGDAVGAGN

-2215 SGATGLWQFLGSR
+2215 SGATGLWQFLGAR

-2234 YARRHGGSYH
+2234 YARRHGSSYH

-2263 KELLEGSRSPYSM
+2263 KELLEGGRSPYSM
-2276 AYQFSRQWEIG
+2276 AYQFSHQWEIG

-2313 IISSP
+2313 VISSP

-2356 QDAPTN
+2356 QDAPTS
-2362 QGEDSKILLEIL
+2362 QGEDSKLLLEIL

-2400 VSGDFNVDG
+2400 ISGDFNVDG

>member
-1 MATSIKIDT
+1 MRIQNVMATSIKIDT

-17 RSMNTALRAS
+17 RSMNTALKAS

-38 KSVGDYLKASQA
+38 KSVGNYLKASQA
-50 KYEGLGR
+50 RYEGLGR
-57 SIDQV
+57 SIDQA

-82 GENSYN
+82 GRNSYN

-93 LGVAVKQ
+93 LGITVKQ

-135 NSSYVKRLEAEGKG
+135 NSSYVKRLEAEGK
-149 YEASVAKLDH
+149 
-159 YKTSL
+159 
-164 NNLSKQQKIQKD
+164 
-176 ELKRIAEESG
+176 
-186 ITSDAYKKQQ
+186 
-196 VRVNET
+196 
-202 AASMAK
+202 
-208 LSSKIKNVKSDVS
+208 
-221 RYSSGL
+221 
-227 NELQSKYKSTNSVAK
+227 
-242 SYVDRLEAEGKKY
+242 KY
-255 EAAKTKLNGY
+255 EAAKTRLTSY

-278 QEQELSRIASES
+278 QESELSRIASES
-290 GRSSAA
+290 GKASSA
-296 YHAQEIKV
+296 YHAQEVKV

-309 SIGKLNSK
+309 SISKLNSK
-317 IKSTSNEV
+317 VKSAQSEV
-325 RKLKPTGF
+325 NKLNPNGF
-333 NAIANAAKKV
+333 NKIANGAKHVTNAAD
-343 TSTSSKMK
+343 KMK
-351 STLHSAWDS
+351 SSLKNTWEH
-360 VKSGATAAAVGI
+360 VKSGATAAAAGI

-378 ALSGAKKAGNLE
+378 AISGAKKAGNLE

-398 LAITGGEKQREAI
+398 LAVTGGEKQKEAI
-411 KNVTAM
+411 KNVSEM
-417 QRQGRDMSIQYGKSQ
+417 QRQGRAMSIQYGKSQ
-432 QSIAEAFEDLV
+432 QDIADSYEELV
-443 KRGYSTKQALGAMR
+443 KRGYTTKQALGAMR
-457 TELQGSVASGDDF
+457 TELQASVASGDDF
-470 KDVVQV
+470 KDVVAV

-489 STAAMTR
+489 TTAQMTY
-496 NTKRA
+496 NTKRT

-522 MSYVGSSAHQAGFSL
+522 LSYVGSSAHQAGFGL
-537 SETASAMG
+537 SQTAAAMG

-567 LSVATGNLLKGD
+567 LSTATGNLLKGD

-586 LGIKPKEITDST
+586 LGIKPKEITTST
-598 GKLKN
+598 GKLKD
-603 LSTVFGVIN
+603 LSTVFGVLN
-612 KHMQGMSKVKKI
+612 KHMQGMSKVQKI
-624 NMMKSLFGMTGEQ
+624 NIMKSLFGMTGEQ
-637 AGLILAKY
+637 AGLILTKY

-662 GDYVAKLARK
+662 GDYVAKLAKK

-756 GRLLTGY
+756 GGLLTGY

-783 ELGVLDKSRT
+783 ELGVLDKSKT

-834 GDAVKSVSS
+834 GEAVKSVGS

-865 QLVKGFKGSVKLG
+865 QLVKGFKDSVKLG

-966 ATSIVKAIKDKASS
+966 ATSIVKAIKDKAGS

-1047 NLGWSTKDTFNKIG
+1047 NLGWSTKDTFTKIG

-1117 VGKSIKKDLGSAKR
+1117 VGKSVKKGFNSVKK
-1131 NVNNF
+1131 NVGNF
-1136 NKAVSKNV
+1136 NKSVSKNV
-1144 GNFAKSAG
+1144 GNFAKSVG
-1152 KKYRQFTSSVSK
+1152 KKYRQFTSSASK
-1164 IFKKHWNQMY
+1164 TFKKHWDQMY

-1186 SIEKFGK
+1186 STEKFGK

-1240 KRWTANWKNIK
+1240 KRWSASWKNIR
-1251 SFAGGVWKGLA
+1251 SFAGGVWKGLT
-1262 KNADDMYKS
+1262 KNAGDMYKS
-1271 LNAKTHG
+1271 LNSKTHG
-1278 GLGKVFNGFKSFG
+1278 GLGKVLTKFKSFG

-1298 KNLWKDV
+1298 NDLWKGV
-1305 KDTFDDAIKGL
+1305 RDTFDRTIKGL
-1316 KETASNVGKFFSG
+1316 KDAAGNVGKFFTG

-1366 EALIDTDGTLKL
+1366 EGLIDTDGTLKI

-1400 LATMFGRGVHLASG
+1400 LATMFGRSVHLASG
-1414 TFDFNLLRNYGIR
+1414 TLDFDLLKNYKIRDVKTPNLLS
-1427 DEKTPD
+1427 
-1433 LLNKLVKINSRRL
+1433 KLVKINSQSL
-1446 KLSLKTYDEDKE
+1446 KLKLKTYDEDKE

-1473 SKKTSRTHT
+1473 SKKSTTT
-1482 RKAMEY
+1482 KKNMEY

-1511 KKYLESELPKKT
+1511 KKYLESKLPKKT
-1523 RKRTR
+1523 SKKSS
-1528 TTRRRSSSSR
+1528 TTRRNSSSSR
-1538 SSSSSSRRST
+1538 SSSSSSRST
-1548 TTTHRERT
+1548 TTTRRERT
-1556 TVSASVR
+1556 SVSASVS

-1575 ESVSGR
+1575 KAVSGK
-1581 HTARVSVSASNTK
+1581 HTAKIAVSASSAK
-1594 SVKSLKSALSKVKS
+1594 LVKSLKTALSKVKS
-1608 KRIKVSVSGT
+1608 KRIKVSISGT
-1618 KSVKSLSS
+1618 KSVRSLSS
-1626 ALKGISKKGTLKGI
+1626 ALKGVGKKSTLKGI
-1640 SSASSRLKTLS
+1640 SSASNRLKTLS
-1651 KRTKSTR
+1651 KRAKSTKS
-1658 SSLKGLSSANSKASK
+1658 SIKGLSSANSKASK
-1673 TNKTLANQLS
+1673 TNKTLASRLS
-1683 KTSSKV
+1683 KTSSKI
-1689 KSLYKAAKKNKFG
+1689 KSLYKSAKKNKFG

-1727 SMTKKFGKD
+1727 NMTKKFGKD

-1741 KVSTK
+1741 KESRK
-1746 EFKSMWSN
+1746 EFKSMWAN

-1764 STHKSFNT
+1764 ATQKSFNS
-1772 FSSSYKRGWKS
+1772 FDSKYKRGWKS
-1783 LESGVS
+1783 LESGV
-1789 ATFDH
+1789 ATTFNH
-1794 FWTTMRK
+1794 FWTTMGK
-1801 TAGKGLN
+1801 TAVKGIN
-1808 KVIDVLNSG
+1808 KVIAILNSG
-1817 IGKINTVISNFGGNK
+1817 IGKIDTVIGNFGGNK

-1846 TGYFAGRRPITRP
+1846 TGFFGSQRRPIVGP
-1859 TWTILNDGNDS
+1859 TLAILNDGFDS
-1870 PETQNREGIYNKQT
+1870 PETNNREGIFDKTT
-1884 GELTVVS
+1884 GELSVVN
-1891 GRNVPKLL
+1891 GRNVPVVL
-1899 DSRHE
+1899 DQRHE
-1904 VFSASEMRDLGFTHY
+1904 VFNASEMRNLGVTRHF
-1919 ASGTGYLKRLYD
+1919 ASGTGWLKKLYEE
-1931 QAKHYWN
+1931 AKKFWKQ
-1938 NPTKTG
+1938 PIKTG
-1944 DSLFGKI
+1944 DSNFDKI
-1951 TGLVGAINSLA
+1951 TGLTGAINNLA
-1962 NGMLK
+1962 K
-1967 DGKKHGTE
+1967 SAKKIGQAQGVK

-1982 MVEDK
+1982 MVENK
-1987 VEDGGDATLT
+1987 VNDDDLGPAKGLLKAVEKLGEGKPYIWGGY
-1997 GLVKAMAKNGHG
+1997 GVHAKG
-2009 KIYQWGATGP
+2009 
-2019 KEFDCSGLV
+2019 FDCSGLV
-2028 MYTLKKDFGI
+2028 STALEEYF
-2038 DYPHFSGNQ
+2038 HSGWGHLDVAGLW
-2047 YSVSQHISR
+2047 SHAHEIPKSK
-2056 SEARPGDL
+2056 AKPGDP
-2064 VFWGRNGGI
+2064 VFWLPDG
-2073 HVGAYAG
+2073 HVGVYAG
-2080 HNQYYSAYG
+2080 HNKYYSAFG
-2089 PNGTHGIGMM
+2089 PDIGMHSIFGQD
-2099 PLSSVVGYGKPLFA
+2099 PGT
-2113 RVRGLKQK
+2113 RGPVFGRFKGINTEGSK
-2121 DDKHEEVKANTKL
+2121 TSDDDVKVKTNDKL
-2134 QKLIKNQVGKGF
+2134 QKQIRSQVGKGF
-2146 WKTISKIAD
+2146 WSTIQKISD
-2155 KFGDAGGAGN
+2155 KYGEHDDGLQAGKPSGDH
-2165 VKLTG
+2165 THW
-2170 DLTQKSLQLAKALK
+2170 LK
-2184 RADPKAT
+2184 QAHVPKRYWSAMNFIFTHESSWNPKAYNPQPT
-2191 AKGIA
+2191 PTGHAHGIGQ
-2196 ALISNAIA
+2196 LTDGQMHYVKRHGSVNNAIA
-2204 ESTLNAGVTNG
+2204 QIM
-2215 SGATGLWQFLGSR
+2215 GA
-2228 RVGLEN
+2228 
-2234 YARRHGGSYH
+2234 Y
-2244 NAGIQIDYALH
+2244 DYMNDRY
-2255 GDSSRALF
+2255 GNPDRAEAF
-2263 KELLEGSRSPYSM
+2263 WK
-2276 AYQFSRQWEIG
+2276 
-2287 GNDAGHAAHADSLYK
+2287 AHSW
-2302 LLKDHGYANGG
+2302 YANGG
-2313 IISSP
+2313 IVSGP

>member
-1 MATSIKIDT
+1 MRWKGGKMRIQNVMATSIKIDT

-17 RSMNTALRAS
+17 RSMNTALKAS

-38 KSVGDYLKASQA
+38 KSVGNYLKASQA
-50 KYEGLGR
+50 RYEGLGR
-57 SIDQV
+57 SIDQA

-82 GENSYN
+82 GRNSYN

-93 LGVAVKQ
+93 LGITVKQ

-135 NSSYVKRLEAEGKG
+135 NSSYVKRLEAEGK
-149 YEASVAKLDH
+149 
-159 YKTSL
+159 
-164 NNLSKQQKIQKD
+164 
-176 ELKRIAEESG
+176 
-186 ITSDAYKKQQ
+186 
-196 VRVNET
+196 
-202 AASMAK
+202 
-208 LSSKIKNVKSDVS
+208 
-221 RYSSGL
+221 
-227 NELQSKYKSTNSVAK
+227 
-242 SYVDRLEAEGKKY
+242 KY
-255 EAAKTKLNGY
+255 EAAKTRLTSY

-278 QEQELSRIASES
+278 QESELSRIASES
-290 GRSSAA
+290 GKASSA
-296 YHAQEIKV
+296 YHAQEVKV

-309 SIGKLNSK
+309 SISKLNSK
-317 IKSTSNEV
+317 VKSAQSEV
-325 RKLKPTGF
+325 NKLNPNGF
-333 NAIANAAKKV
+333 NKIANGAKHVTNAAD
-343 TSTSSKMK
+343 KMK
-351 STLHSAWDS
+351 SSLKNAWEH
-360 VKSGATAAAVGI
+360 VKSGATAAAAGI

-378 ALSGAKKAGNLE
+378 AISGAKKAGNLE

-398 LAITGGEKQREAI
+398 LAVTGGEKQKEAI
-411 KNVTAM
+411 KNVSEM
-417 QRQGRDMSIQYGKSQ
+417 QRQGRAMSIQYGKSQ
-432 QSIAEAFEDLV
+432 QDIADSYEELV
-443 KRGYSTKQALGAMR
+443 KRGYTTKQALGAMR
-457 TELQGSVASGDDF
+457 TELQASVASGDDF
-470 KDVVQV
+470 KDVVAV

-489 STAAMTR
+489 TTAQMTY

-522 MSYVGSSAHQAGFSL
+522 MSYVGSSAHQAGFGL
-537 SETASAMG
+537 SQTAAAMG

-567 LSVATGNLLKGD
+567 LSTATGNLLKGD

-586 LGIKPKEITDST
+586 LGIKPKEITTST
-598 GKLKN
+598 GKLKD
-603 LSTVFGVIN
+603 LSTVFGVLN
-612 KHMQGMSKVKKI
+612 KHMQGMSKVQKI
-624 NMMKSLFGMTGEQ
+624 NIMKSLFGMTGEQ
-637 AGLILAKY
+637 AGLILTKY

-662 GDYVAKLARK
+662 GDYVAKLAQK

-697 KMLPAINKA
+697 KMLPAINRA

-756 GRLLTGY
+756 GGLLTGY

-773 FLNKTRLAMT
+773 FLNKTRLAFQGLKIESHVFDGFKALKDGFKGA
-783 ELGVLDKSRT
+783 ELAKDASLGQKVFHGL
-793 AIKGIGSAFKFT
+793 GSAAKNSGELVKAAGRGIADASHTMATSFT
-805 GKLAKAGGKGILKAG
+805 KQ
-820 KAFGKSFVQSTKGA
+820 V
-834 GDAVKSVSS
+834 S
-843 LIGKGAKRVGS
+843 LIGKGIYGLGKGIFKTTKAIGNQ
-854 DIADSGKFLGK
+854 ALQAGKFLGE
-865 QLVKGFKGSVKLG
+865 QISKG
-878 KSIGSSLVNG
+878 VN
-888 TKNLV
+888 
-893 SKSISLGKRIGSAIS
+893 KSISFGKG
-908 KGAKSTLNFSK
+908 
-919 SLFGKGNSA
+919 LFGKGKGA

-966 ATSIVKAIKDKASS
+966 ATSIVKAIKDKAGS
-980 RKQYED
+980 REQYED

-1036 KKPPKRFWSLE
+1036 EKPPKRFWSLE
-1047 NLGWSTKDTFNKIG
+1047 NLGWSTKDTFTKIG

-1117 VGKSIKKDLGSAKR
+1117 VGKSIKKGLGSAKK
-1131 NVNNF
+1131 NVSDF
-1136 NKAVSKNV
+1136 NKSVFKNV
-1144 GNFAKSAG
+1144 GNFTKSAG
-1152 KKYRQFTSSVSK
+1152 KKYRQFTSYVSK
-1164 IFKKHWNQMY
+1164 TFKKHWNQMY

-1186 SIEKFGK
+1186 STEKFGK

-1218 KNHGDLFKTI
+1218 KNHGDLFKII

-1262 KNADDMYKS
+1262 KNAGDMYKS

-1278 GLGKVFNGFKSFG
+1278 GLGKVFNSFKSFG

-1316 KETASNVGKFFSG
+1316 KDTASNVGKFFSG

-1356 GSDSPETNNR
+1356 GSDSPQTNNR

-1414 TFDFNLLRNYGIR
+1414 TFDFNLLRNYRIR

-1473 SKKTSRTHT
+1473 SKKTSRTKT
-1482 RKAMEY
+1482 RKDMEY

-1563 GLSSVRSLAAAI
+1563 GLGSVRSLAAAI
-1575 ESVSGR
+1575 KSVSGR

-1741 KVSTK
+1741 KDSTK

-1754 IEKTS
+1754 IEKAS
-1759 KSGEN
+1759 KSGES
-1764 STHKSFNT
+1764 STCRSFNT
-1772 FSSSYKRGWKS
+1772 FSSHYKHDWKS
-1783 LESGVS
+1783 LESGIS
-1789 ATFDH
+1789 TAFDH

-1801 TAGKGLN
+1801 TSGKGLN

-1817 IGKINTVISNFGGNK
+1817 IGKIDTVISNFGGNK
-1832 NAVHKVGGVHYATG
+1832 NAVHKVSGIHYATG
-1846 TGYFAGRRPITRP
+1846 TGFFGSQRRPITGK
-1859 TWTILNDGNDS
+1859 TLAILNDGFDS
-1870 PETQNREGIYNKQT
+1870 PETNNREGIFDKTT
-1884 GELTVVS
+1884 GELSVVN
-1891 GRNVPKLL
+1891 GRNVPVVL
-1899 DSRHE
+1899 DQRHE
-1904 VFSASEMRDLGFTHY
+1904 VFNASEMRDLGVTRHF
-1919 ASGTGYLKRLYD
+1919 ASGTGWLKKLYEE
-1931 QAKHYWN
+1931 AKKFWN
-1938 NPTKTG
+1938 QPTKTAEAN
-1944 DSLFGKI
+1944 FGKV
-1951 TGLVGAINSLA
+1951 TGLSGAVNTLTK
-1962 NGMLK
+1962 GMQRAGQSSATK
-1967 DGKKHGTE
+1967 

-1987 VEDGGDATLT
+1987 VNDGDLGPAS
-1997 GLVKAMAKNGHG
+1997 GLLKAVEKLGKNKHYSQS
-2009 KIYQWGATGP
+2009 KRMSKFFA
-2019 KEFDCSGLV
+2019 DCSSLVSRALASTYGAKWAVPNGWALTVAGLW
-2028 MYTLKKDFGI
+2028 
-2038 DYPHFSGNQ
+2038 
-2047 YSVSQHISR
+2047 QHAHKISR
-2056 SEARPGDL
+2056 KEAKPGDP
-2064 VFWGRNGGI
+2064 VFWLPDT
-2073 HVGAYAG
+2073 HVGVYAG
-2080 HNQYYSAYG
+2080 HDKYYSAYG
-2089 PNGTHGIGMM
+2089 PNDGGPVGIQ
-2099 PLSSVVGYGKPLFA
+2099 SVGPGATFG
-2113 RVRGLKQK
+2113 RFDGINTEGSK
-2121 DDKHEEVKANTKL
+2121 DSKDIKVKANSKL
-2134 QKLIKNQVGKGF
+2134 QKQIRSQVGKGF
-2146 WKTISKIAD
+2146 WQTIQKIAD
-2155 KFGDAGGAGN
+2155 KYGDNGMAGAFKLGGDIAQRVKAIARALKQAVPGATRNGLAGIIGSWEFESGGLNPAAVNPNGGA
-2165 VKLTG
+2165 
-2170 DLTQKSLQLAKALK
+2170 
-2184 RADPKAT
+2184 
-2191 AKGIA
+2191 
-2196 ALISNAIA
+2196 
-2204 ESTLNAGVTNG
+2204 
-2215 SGATGLWQFLGSR
+2215 SGLGQWLGSR
-2228 RVGLEN
+2228 KSNLIAYAKRHGKSWKDPATQINFAVNEEGSDSAILRRILKTKGSAAEAANEFSRLWERGGYDAQHVSAAKQIVGL
-2234 YARRHGGSYH
+2234 
-2244 NAGIQIDYALH
+2244 
-2255 GDSSRALF
+2255 
-2263 KELLEGSRSPYSM
+2263 
-2276 AYQFSRQWEIG
+2276 
-2287 GNDAGHAAHADSLYK
+2287 
-2302 LLKDHGYANGG
+2302 LKGYASGG
-2313 IISSP
+2313 IVSSP
-2318 QLAMVGEGNGPET
+2318 QIAMVGEGNGPET
-2331 IVPWDITKRARAYR
+2331 IVPWDITKRATAYK

-2356 QDAPTN
+2356 QDDPTG
-2362 QGEDSKILLEIL
+2362 QGADSKILLEIL

>member
-1 MATSIKIDT
+1 MRWKGGKMRIQNVMATSIKIDT

-17 RSMNTALRAS
+17 RSMNTALKAS

-38 KSVGDYLKASQA
+38 KSVGNYLKASQA
-50 KYEGLGR
+50 RYEGLGR
-57 SIDQV
+57 SIDQA

-82 GENSYN
+82 GRNSYN

-93 LGVAVKQ
+93 LGITVKQ

-135 NSSYVKRLEAEGKG
+135 NSSYVKRLEAEGK
-149 YEASVAKLDH
+149 
-159 YKTSL
+159 
-164 NNLSKQQKIQKD
+164 
-176 ELKRIAEESG
+176 
-186 ITSDAYKKQQ
+186 
-196 VRVNET
+196 
-202 AASMAK
+202 
-208 LSSKIKNVKSDVS
+208 
-221 RYSSGL
+221 
-227 NELQSKYKSTNSVAK
+227 
-242 SYVDRLEAEGKKY
+242 KY
-255 EAAKTKLNGY
+255 EAAKTRLTSY

-278 QEQELSRIASES
+278 QESELSRIASES
-290 GRSSAA
+290 GKASSA
-296 YHAQEIKV
+296 YHAQEVKV

-309 SIGKLNSK
+309 SISKLNSK
-317 IKSTSNEV
+317 VKSAQSEV
-325 RKLKPTGF
+325 NKLNPNGF
-333 NAIANAAKKV
+333 NKIANGAKHVTNAAD
-343 TSTSSKMK
+343 KMK
-351 STLHSAWDS
+351 SSLKNTWEH
-360 VKSGATAAAVGI
+360 VKSGATAAAAGI

-378 ALSGAKKAGNLE
+378 AISGAKKAGNLE

-398 LAITGGEKQREAI
+398 LAVTGGEKQKEAI
-411 KNVTAM
+411 KNVSEM
-417 QRQGRDMSIQYGKSQ
+417 QRQGRAMSIQYGKSQ
-432 QSIAEAFEDLV
+432 QDIADSYEELV
-443 KRGYSTKQALGAMR
+443 KRGYTTKQALGAMR
-457 TELQGSVASGDDF
+457 TELQASVASGDDF
-470 KDVVQV
+470 KDVVAV

-489 STAAMTR
+489 TTAQMTY

-522 MSYVGSSAHQAGFSL
+522 MSYVGSSAHQAGFGL
-537 SETASAMG
+537 SQTAAAMG

-567 LSVATGNLLKGD
+567 LSTATGNLLKGD

-586 LGIKPKEITDST
+586 LGIKPKEITTST
-598 GKLKN
+598 GKLKD
-603 LSTVFGVIN
+603 LSTVFGVLN
-612 KHMQGMSKVKKI
+612 KHMQGMSKVQKI
-624 NMMKSLFGMTGEQ
+624 NIMKSLFGMTGEQ
-637 AGLILAKY
+637 AGLILTKY

-662 GDYVAKLARK
+662 GNYVAKLAKK

-697 KMLPAINKA
+697 KMLPAINRA

-714 TKTKDGKKLTQ
+714 TKTKDGEKLTQ

-734 ANGLVNLIKWA
+734 ANGLVDLIKWA

-756 GRLLTGY
+756 GGLLTGY

-773 FLNKTRLAMT
+773 FLNKTRLAFQG
-783 ELGVLDKSRT
+783 LK
-793 AIKGIGSAFKFT
+793 IGSHVFDGFKALKDGFK
-805 GKLAKAGGKGILKAG
+805 GAELAKDASLGQKVFHGLGSAAKNSGELVKAAGRGIAD
-820 KAFGKSFVQSTKGA
+820 ASHTMATSFTKQ
-834 GDAVKSVSS
+834 VS
-843 LIGKGAKRVGS
+843 LIGKGIFKATKAIGNQ
-854 DIADSGKFLGK
+854 ALQAGKFLGE
-865 QLVKGFKGSVKLG
+865 QISKG
-878 KSIGSSLVNG
+878 VN
-888 TKNLV
+888 
-893 SKSISLGKRIGSAIS
+893 KSISFGKG
-908 KGAKSTLNFSK
+908 
-919 SLFGKGNSA
+919 LFGKGKGA

-966 ATSIVKAIKDKASS
+966 ATSIVKAIKDKAGS
-980 RKQYED
+980 REQYED

-1004 GPAGAAVGA
+1004 GPAGSAVGA
-1013 SIGAKVGKWG
+1013 TIGAKVGKWG

-1036 KKPPKRFWSLE
+1036 KKPPKNFWSLE
-1047 NLGWSTKDTFNKIG
+1047 NLGWSTKDTFSKIG

-1074 LAKGKSFAK
+1074 LNKGKSFAK

-1090 LTAVSPMLGIPALL
+1090 LTAISPIVGIPALL

-1117 VGKSIKKDLGSAKR
+1117 VGKSVKKGFNSVKK
-1131 NVNNF
+1131 NVGNF
-1136 NKAVSKNV
+1136 NKSVSKNV
-1144 GNFAKSAG
+1144 GNFTKSVG
-1152 KKYRQFTSSVSK
+1152 KKYRQFTSSASK
-1164 IFKKHWNQMY
+1164 TFKKYWDQMY

-1186 SIEKFGK
+1186 STEKFGK

-1240 KRWTANWKNIK
+1240 KRWSASWKNIR
-1251 SFAGGVWKGLA
+1251 SFAGGVWKGLT
-1262 KNADDMYKS
+1262 KNAGDMYKS
-1271 LNAKTHG
+1271 LNSKTHG
-1278 GLGKVFNGFKSFG
+1278 GLGKVLTKFKAFG

-1298 KNLWKDV
+1298 NDLWKGV
-1305 KDTFDDAIKGL
+1305 KDTFDKTIKGL
-1316 KETASNVGKFFSG
+1316 KDAASNVGKFFTG

-1366 EALIDTDGTLKL
+1366 EGLIDTDGTLKI

-1400 LATMFGRGVHLASG
+1400 LATIFGRSVHLASG
-1414 TFDFNLLRNYGIR
+1414 TLDFDLLKNYKIRDVKIPNLLS
-1427 DEKTPD
+1427 
-1433 LLNKLVKINSRRL
+1433 KLVKINSQSL
-1446 KLSLKTYDEDKE
+1446 KLKLKTYDEDKE

-1473 SKKTSRTHT
+1473 SKKSTTT
-1482 RKAMEY
+1482 KKNMEY

-1511 KKYLESELPKKT
+1511 KKYLESKLPKKT
-1523 RKRTR
+1523 SKKSS
-1528 TTRRRSSSSR
+1528 TTRRNSSSSR
-1538 SSSSSSRRST
+1538 SSSSSSRST
-1548 TTTHRERT
+1548 TTTRRERT
-1556 TVSASVR
+1556 SVSASVS

-1575 ESVSGR
+1575 KAVSGK
-1581 HTARVSVSASNTK
+1581 HTAKIAVSASNTK

-1702 KEIKSQAEEAVK
+1702 KKIKSQAEEAVK

-1741 KVSTK
+1741 KDSTK

-1764 STHKSFNT
+1764 STHKSFNI

-1789 ATFDH
+1789 TTFSH
-1794 FWTTMRK
+1794 FWMTMRK

-1817 IGKINTVISNFGGNK
+1817 IGKIDTVIGNFGGNK

-1904 VFSASEMRDLGFTHY
+1904 VFNASEMRDLGFTHY

-1997 GLVKAMAKNGHG
+1997 GLVKAMAKNGDG

-2056 SEARPGDL
+2056 SEAKPGDL

-2073 HVGAYAG
+2073 HVGAYDG

-2215 SGATGLWQFLGSR
+2215 NGATGLWQFLGSR

-2263 KELLEGSRSPYSM
+2263 KELLEGSRSAYSM

-2313 IISSP
+2313 VISSP

-2345 LMDRTLKHFKQ
+2345 LIDRTLKHFKQ
-2356 QDAPTN
+2356 QDAPTS
-2362 QGEDSKILLEIL
+2362 QGEDSKLLLEIL

-2409 RKFARYIRT
+2409 RKFARYLRT

>member
-1 MATSIKIDT
+1 MRIQNVMATSIKIDT

-17 RSMNTALRAS
+17 RSMNTALKAS

-50 KYEGLGR
+50 RYEGLGR
-57 SIDQV
+57 SIDQA
-62 KEKIKLIQ
+62 KEKIRLIQ

-82 GENSYN
+82 GRNSYN

-93 LGVAVKQ
+93 LGITVKQ
-100 LSSMTAQQER
+100 LSSMIAQQKR
-110 AKSAMQYQTSG
+110 ARSSLSYESSG
-121 LASLQSRYRSLNEV
+121 LAELQKHYRESISLN
-135 NSSYVKRLEAEGKG
+135 
-149 YEASVAKLDH
+149 
-159 YKTSL
+159 
-164 NNLSKQQKIQKD
+164 
-176 ELKRIAEESG
+176 
-186 ITSDAYKKQQ
+186 
-196 VRVNET
+196 
-202 AASMAK
+202 
-208 LSSKIKNVKSDVS
+208 
-221 RYSSGL
+221 
-227 NELQSKYKSTNSVAK
+227 K
-242 SYVDRLEAEGKKY
+242 SYVDRLESEGKTYLANK
-255 EAAKTKLNGY
+255 ARVSGY
-265 KSAVENLTKQQKI
+265 RNSIANLTKQYEAQSK
-278 QEQELSRIASES
+278 ELNRIASES
-290 GRSSAA
+290 GKTSSA
-296 YHAQEIKV
+296 YKV
-304 NQTAT
+304 QQTRVNETAT
-309 SIGKLNSK
+309 
-317 IKSTSNEV
+317 
-325 RKLKPTGF
+325 
-333 NAIANAAKKV
+333 
-343 TSTSSKMK
+343 
-351 STLHSAWDS
+351 
-360 VKSGATAAAVGI
+360 
-372 GAVGAA
+372 
-378 ALSGAKKAGNLE
+378 
-390 QSYKEITN
+390 
-398 LAITGGEKQREAI
+398 
-411 KNVTAM
+411 
-417 QRQGRDMSIQYGKSQ
+417 
-432 QSIAEAFEDLV
+432 
-443 KRGYSTKQALGAMR
+443 
-457 TELQGSVASGDDF
+457 
-470 KDVVQV
+470 
-476 SSTTLE
+476 
-482 SFGMRAK
+482 
-489 STAAMTR
+489 
-496 NTKRA
+496 
-501 VNELAYAADMTSTG
+501 
-515 FKDLGYG
+515 
-522 MSYVGSSAHQAGFSL
+522 
-537 SETASAMG
+537 
-545 ILSNNGLEAS
+545 
-555 KAGTGLNEVINR
+555 
-567 LSVATGNLLKGD
+567 
-579 KKNALAK
+579 
-586 LGIKPKEITDST
+586 
-598 GKLKN
+598 
-603 LSTVFGVIN
+603 
-612 KHMQGMSKVKKI
+612 
-624 NMMKSLFGMTGEQ
+624 
-637 AGLILAKY
+637 
-645 NKQLGTL
+645 
-652 SKQTLKAGKD
+652 
-662 GDYVAKLARK
+662 
-672 NSETA
+672 
-677 KMQMA
+677 
-682 RLKMTG
+682 
-688 EAFSMTLGA
+688 
-697 KMLPAINKA
+697 AINKA
-706 GDSLVIFL
+706 KSAVSGLESEN
-714 TKTKDGKKLTQ
+714 KKLNPSIW
-725 DFANGVGAV
+725 DKIKSKISGVNEKAV
-734 ANGLVNLIKWA
+734 E
-745 TTHKTEVKWIF
+745 THKTLKEVFMGSALGNAVSNAASNLGSSLKSAYEEGMQLNLGLAKIN
-756 GRLLTGY
+756 GRFKSMGMNNREIKALDKQIGELKANTDLAGDSASDLQAHMLNWSTIGNKGAMQMAKTVAGIGDSSKLSGQQIAQLSASLMRVGSTGKVTYSSLSRITKAAPSFMETLAKGAGLSQSKLRDLLKTGNVTQKQFQTWMANASKFANESFKGY
-763 SVVKGAQFLQ
+763 SQTQAGALKSMTVAKQKLEQQFTKPIFDAKTSGLQ
-773 FLNKTRLAMT
+773 ALKDIMTSKEVMSGANQLGKAISDTIGYLDKHKADITGVTKDIVSLGVSIGKETWKDASGIIMDIGKSFGLISGNAKKSKDPLHVLKLSMDGLAKNKTAIQWISKAIIAMAAAKGISHVGMGL
-783 ELGVLDKSRT
+783 LGVANNGYK
-793 AIKGIGSAFKFT
+793 AYKNIKALRNGFKGLQDIKDLKGPEHAFAHLGQT
-805 GKLAKAGGKGILKAG
+805 IGKLAPK
-820 KAFGKSFVQSTKGA
+820 
-834 GDAVKSVSS
+834 
-843 LIGKGAKRVGS
+843 
-854 DIADSGKFLGK
+854 
-865 QLVKGFKGSVKLG
+865 VKGLFNQKGG
-878 KSIGSSLVNG
+878 
-888 TKNLV
+888 
-893 SKSISLGKRIGSAIS
+893 
-908 KGAKSTLNFSK
+908 
-919 SLFGKGNSA
+919 A
-928 GKLTGLLQSAHSA
+928 GKLSGLLQSAHSA
-941 GGFKNL
+941 GGFSKL
-947 TTAGKIGTST
+947 STASKIGNDL
-957 AGVGVAVDT
+957 AGAGVAVDT
-966 ATSIVKAIKDKASS
+966 ATSIVKAIKDRAGS

-991 GKGIGGAIGLWFG
+991 GKGIGGAIGLYFG
-1004 GPAGAAVGA
+1004 GPAGAA
-1013 SIGAKVGKWG
+1013 IGAKIGGVVGKWG
-1023 GDAVKSFT
+1023 GDAVKSFA

-1047 NLGWSTKDTFNKIG
+1047 NLGWSTKDTFTKIG

-1083 KNAKELA
+1083 KNSKELA
-1090 LTAVSPMLGIPALL
+1090 LTAVSPLLGIPALL
-1104 YKNNPKFRKWANG
+1104 YKNNPRFRKWANG
-1117 VGKSIKKDLGSAKR
+1117 VGKSIKKGLGSAKK
-1131 NVNNF
+1131 NVSNF
-1136 NKAVSKNV
+1136 NKSVSKNV
-1144 GNFAKSAG
+1144 GNFTKSAS

-1164 IFKKHWNQMY
+1164 TFKKHWNQMY
-1174 KHSSKGTKQIMR
+1174 KHSTKGTKQIMR

-1251 SFAGGVWKGLA
+1251 SFAGGVWKGLT
-1262 KNADDMYKS
+1262 KNAGDMYKS

-1291 KSVGDFW
+1291 KSIGDFW
-1298 KNLWKDV
+1298 KNLWKGV
-1305 KDTFDDAIKGL
+1305 KDTFDNAIKGL
-1316 KETASNVGKFFSG
+1316 KDTASNVGKFFSG
-1329 KLKVGNIHLADGTDW
+1329 KLKVGNIHLAEGTDW
-1344 KKKYGYPAIVND
+1344 RKKYGYPAIVND

-1400 LATMFGRGVHLASG
+1400 LATMFGRSVHLASG
-1414 TFDFNLLRNYGIR
+1414 TFDFNLLRNYRIR

-1473 SKKTSRTHT
+1473 SKKTSRTKT
-1482 RKAMEY
+1482 RKDMEY

-1563 GLSSVRSLAAAI
+1563 GLGSVRSLAAAI
-1575 ESVSGR
+1575 KSVSGR

-1658 SSLKGLSSANSKASK
+1658 SSLKGLSSANSKASR

-1714 SLKGKGNFAKTFE
+1714 SLKSKGNFAKTFE

-1741 KVSTK
+1741 KDSTK

-1789 ATFDH
+1789 TTFDH

-1817 IGKINTVISNFGGNK
+1817 IGKIDTVIGNFGGNK

-1859 TWTILNDGNDS
+1859 TWTVLNDGNDS

-1884 GELTVVS
+1884 GELTVVN

-1904 VFSASEMRDLGFTHY
+1904 VFNASEMRDLGFTHY

-1944 DSLFGKI
+1944 DSLFDKI

-1967 DGKKHGTE
+1967 SGQKQGTE

-1987 VEDGGDATLT
+1987 VEDDGDATLT

-2056 SEARPGDL
+2056 SEAKPGDL

-2113 RVRGLKQK
+2113 RVRGLKQR

-2313 IISSP
+2313 VISSP

-2331 IVPWDITKRARAYR
+2331 IIPWDITKRARAYR

-2356 QDAPTN
+2356 QDDPTS

-2374 KVMTSIEKKLD
+2374 KVMTSIEKKID

>member
-1 MATSIKIDT
+1 MKIQNVMATSIKIDT

-82 GENSYN
+82 GKNSYN

-135 NSSYVKRLEAEGKG
+135 NSSYVKRLEAEGK
-149 YEASVAKLDH
+149 
-159 YKTSL
+159 
-164 NNLSKQQKIQKD
+164 
-176 ELKRIAEESG
+176 
-186 ITSDAYKKQQ
+186 
-196 VRVNET
+196 
-202 AASMAK
+202 
-208 LSSKIKNVKSDVS
+208 
-221 RYSSGL
+221 
-227 NELQSKYKSTNSVAK
+227 
-242 SYVDRLEAEGKKY
+242 KY
-255 EAAKTKLNGY
+255 EAAKTRLTSY

-278 QEQELSRIASES
+278 QESELSRIASES
-290 GRSSAA
+290 GKASSA
-296 YHAQEIKV
+296 YHAQEVKV

-309 SIGKLNSK
+309 SISKLNSK
-317 IKSTSNEV
+317 VKSAQSEV
-325 RKLKPTGF
+325 NKLNPNGF
-333 NAIANAAKKV
+333 NKIANGAKHVTNAAD
-343 TSTSSKMK
+343 KMK
-351 STLHSAWDS
+351 SSFKNTWEH
-360 VKSGATAAAVGI
+360 VKSGATAAAAGI

-378 ALSGAKKAGNLE
+378 AISGAKKAGNLE

-398 LAITGGEKQREAI
+398 LAVTGFEKQKEAI
-411 KNVTAM
+411 KNVSEM
-417 QRQGRDMSIQYGKSQ
+417 QRQGRAMSIQYGKSQ
-432 QSIAEAFEDLV
+432 QDIADSYEELV
-443 KRGYSTKQALGAMR
+443 KRGYTTKQALGAMR
-457 TELQGSVASGDDF
+457 TELQASVASGDDF
-470 KDVVQV
+470 KDVVAV

-489 STAAMTR
+489 TTAQMTY

-522 MSYVGSSAHQAGFSL
+522 MSYVGSSAHQAGFGL
-537 SETASAMG
+537 SQTAAAMG

-567 LSVATGNLLKGD
+567 LSTATGNLLKGD

-586 LGIKPKEITDST
+586 LGIKPKEITTST
-598 GKLKN
+598 GKLKD
-603 LSTVFGVIN
+603 LSTVFDVLN
-612 KHMQGMSKVKKI
+612 KHMQGMSKVQKI
-624 NMMKSLFGMTGEQ
+624 NIMKSLFGMTGEQ
-637 AGLILAKY
+637 AGLILTKY

-662 GDYVAKLARK
+662 GDYVAKLAKK

-734 ANGLVNLIKWA
+734 ANGLVDLIKWA

-756 GRLLTGY
+756 GGLLTGY

-1047 NLGWSTKDTFNKIG
+1047 NLGWSTKDTFTKIG

-1069 KFGQG
+1069 
-1074 LAKGKSFAK
+1074 
-1083 KNAKELA
+1083 N
-1090 LTAVSPMLGIPALL
+1090 
-1104 YKNNPKFRKWANG
+1104 
-1117 VGKSIKKDLGSAKR
+1117 IKKELGSAKK
-1131 NVNNF
+1131 NVGNF
-1136 NKAVSKNV
+1136 NKSVAKNV

-1164 IFKKHWNQMY
+1164 TFKKHWNQMY

-1186 SIEKFGK
+1186 STEKFGK

-1251 SFAGGVWKGLA
+1251 SFAGGVWKGLT
-1262 KNADDMYKS
+1262 KNAGDMYKS

-1291 KSVGDFW
+1291 KSVGNFW
-1298 KNLWKDV
+1298 KNLWKGV
-1305 KDTFDDAIKGL
+1305 KDTFDNAIKGL
-1316 KETASNVGKFFSG
+1316 KDTASNVGKFFSG
-1329 KLKVGNIHLADGTDW
+1329 KLKVGNIHLAEGTDW

-1366 EALIDTDGTLKL
+1366 EGLIDTDGTLKL
-1378 FPNVRNLKWWML
+1378 FPNVRNLKWWMF

-1400 LATMFGRGVHLASG
+1400 LATIFGRSVHLASG
-1414 TFDFNLLRNYGIR
+1414 TFDFNLLRNYRIR

-1473 SKKTSRTHT
+1473 SKKTSRTRT
-1482 RKAMEY
+1482 RKDMEY

-1523 RKRTR
+1523 RKHTR

-1563 GLSSVRSLAAAI
+1563 GLGSVRSLAAAI
-1575 ESVSGR
+1575 KSVSGR

-1594 SVKSLKSALSKVKS
+1594 SVKSLRSALSKVKS

-1626 ALKGISKKGTLKGI
+1626 ALKGISKKGTLKEI

-1651 KRTKSTR
+1651 KRTKSTS

-1727 SMTKKFGKD
+1727 NMTKKFGKD

-1741 KVSTK
+1741 KDSNK

-1764 STHKSFNT
+1764 STHKSFNS

-1789 ATFDH
+1789 TTFDH

-1801 TAGKGLN
+1801 TTGKGLN

-1817 IGKINTVISNFGGNK
+1817 IGKIDTVIGNFGGNK

-1846 TGYFAGRRPITRP
+1846 TGFFGSQRRPIVGP
-1859 TWTILNDGNDS
+1859 TLAILNDGFDS
-1870 PETQNREGIYNKQT
+1870 PETNNREGIFDKTT
-1884 GELTVVS
+1884 GELSVVN
-1891 GRNVPKLL
+1891 GRNVPVVL
-1899 DSRHE
+1899 DQRHE
-1904 VFSASEMRDLGFTHY
+1904 VFNASEMRNLGVTRHF
-1919 ASGTGYLKRLYD
+1919 ASGTGWLKKLYEE
-1931 QAKHYWN
+1931 AKKFWKQ
-1938 NPTKTG
+1938 PIKTG
-1944 DSLFGKI
+1944 DSNFDKI
-1951 TGLVGAINSLA
+1951 TGLTGAINNLA
-1962 NGMLK
+1962 K
-1967 DGKKHGTE
+1967 SAKKIGQAQGVK

-1982 MVEDK
+1982 MVENK
-1987 VEDGGDATLT
+1987 VNDDDLGPAKGLLKAVEKLGEGKPYIWGGY
-1997 GLVKAMAKNGHG
+1997 GVHAKG
-2009 KIYQWGATGP
+2009 
-2019 KEFDCSGLV
+2019 FDCSGLV
-2028 MYTLKKDFGI
+2028 STALEEYF
-2038 DYPHFSGNQ
+2038 HSGWGHLDVAGLW
-2047 YSVSQHISR
+2047 SHAHEIPKSK
-2056 SEARPGDL
+2056 AKPGDP
-2064 VFWGRNGGI
+2064 VFWLPDG
-2073 HVGAYAG
+2073 HVGVYAG
-2080 HNQYYSAYG
+2080 HSKYYSAFG
-2089 PNGTHGIGMM
+2089 PDIGMHSIFGQD
-2099 PLSSVVGYGKPLFA
+2099 PGT
-2113 RVRGLKQK
+2113 RGPVFGRFKGINTEGSK
-2121 DDKHEEVKANTKL
+2121 TSDDDVKVKTNNKL
-2134 QKLIKNQVGKGF
+2134 QKQIRSQVGKGF
-2146 WKTISKIAD
+2146 WSTIQKISD
-2155 KFGDAGGAGN
+2155 KYGEHDDGLQAGKPSGDH
-2165 VKLTG
+2165 THW
-2170 DLTQKSLQLAKALK
+2170 LK
-2184 RADPKAT
+2184 QAHVPKRYWSAMNFIFTHESSWNPKAYNPQPT
-2191 AKGIA
+2191 PTGHAHGIGQ
-2196 ALISNAIA
+2196 LTDGQMHYVKRHGSVNNAIA
-2204 ESTLNAGVTNG
+2204 QIM
-2215 SGATGLWQFLGSR
+2215 GA
-2228 RVGLEN
+2228 
-2234 YARRHGGSYH
+2234 Y
-2244 NAGIQIDYALH
+2244 DYMN
-2255 GDSSRALF
+2255 DR
-2263 KELLEGSRSPYSM
+2263 Y
-2276 AYQFSRQWEIG
+2276 
-2287 GNDAGHAAHADSLYK
+2287 GNPDKAEAFWKAHSW
-2302 LLKDHGYANGG
+2302 YANGG
-2313 IISSP
+2313 IVSGP
-2318 QLAMVGEGNGPET
+2318 QLAVVGEGNGPET

-2356 QDAPTN
+2356 QDDPTD
-2362 QGEDSKILLEIL
+2362 QSGDSKILLEIL
-2374 KVMTSIEKKLD
+2374 KVMTLIEKKLD
-2385 SEITETRRLGEQPIN
+2385 TEIIETRRLAEQPIN

-2409 RKFARYIRT
+2409 RKFARYLRT

>member
-1 MATSIKIDT
+1 MRWKGGKMRIQNVMATSIKIDT

-17 RSMNTALRAS
+17 RSMNTALKAS

-38 KSVGDYLKASQA
+38 KSVGNYLKASQA
-50 KYEGLGR
+50 RYEGLGR
-57 SIDQV
+57 SIDQA
-62 KEKIKLIQ
+62 KEKIRLIQ

-82 GENSYN
+82 GRNSYN

-93 LGVAVKQ
+93 LGITVKQ
-100 LSSMTAQQER
+100 LSSMIAQQKR
-110 AKSAMQYQTSG
+110 ARSSLSYESSG
-121 LASLQSRYRSLNEV
+121 LAELQKHYRESISLN
-135 NSSYVKRLEAEGKG
+135 
-149 YEASVAKLDH
+149 
-159 YKTSL
+159 
-164 NNLSKQQKIQKD
+164 
-176 ELKRIAEESG
+176 
-186 ITSDAYKKQQ
+186 
-196 VRVNET
+196 
-202 AASMAK
+202 
-208 LSSKIKNVKSDVS
+208 
-221 RYSSGL
+221 
-227 NELQSKYKSTNSVAK
+227 K
-242 SYVDRLEAEGKKY
+242 SYVDRLESEGKTYLANK
-255 EAAKTKLNGY
+255 ARVSGY
-265 KSAVENLTKQQKI
+265 RNSIANLTKQYEAQSK
-278 QEQELSRIASES
+278 ELNRIASES
-290 GRSSAA
+290 GKTSSA
-296 YHAQEIKV
+296 YKV
-304 NQTAT
+304 QQTRVNETAT
-309 SIGKLNSK
+309 
-317 IKSTSNEV
+317 
-325 RKLKPTGF
+325 
-333 NAIANAAKKV
+333 
-343 TSTSSKMK
+343 
-351 STLHSAWDS
+351 
-360 VKSGATAAAVGI
+360 
-372 GAVGAA
+372 
-378 ALSGAKKAGNLE
+378 
-390 QSYKEITN
+390 
-398 LAITGGEKQREAI
+398 
-411 KNVTAM
+411 
-417 QRQGRDMSIQYGKSQ
+417 
-432 QSIAEAFEDLV
+432 
-443 KRGYSTKQALGAMR
+443 
-457 TELQGSVASGDDF
+457 
-470 KDVVQV
+470 
-476 SSTTLE
+476 
-482 SFGMRAK
+482 
-489 STAAMTR
+489 
-496 NTKRA
+496 
-501 VNELAYAADMTSTG
+501 
-515 FKDLGYG
+515 
-522 MSYVGSSAHQAGFSL
+522 
-537 SETASAMG
+537 
-545 ILSNNGLEAS
+545 
-555 KAGTGLNEVINR
+555 
-567 LSVATGNLLKGD
+567 
-579 KKNALAK
+579 
-586 LGIKPKEITDST
+586 
-598 GKLKN
+598 
-603 LSTVFGVIN
+603 
-612 KHMQGMSKVKKI
+612 
-624 NMMKSLFGMTGEQ
+624 
-637 AGLILAKY
+637 
-645 NKQLGTL
+645 
-652 SKQTLKAGKD
+652 
-662 GDYVAKLARK
+662 
-672 NSETA
+672 
-677 KMQMA
+677 
-682 RLKMTG
+682 
-688 EAFSMTLGA
+688 
-697 KMLPAINKA
+697 AINKA
-706 GDSLVIFL
+706 KSAVSGLESEN
-714 TKTKDGKKLTQ
+714 KKLNPSIW
-725 DFANGVGAV
+725 DKIKSKISGVNEKAV
-734 ANGLVNLIKWA
+734 E
-745 TTHKTEVKWIF
+745 THKTLKEVFMGSALGNAVSNAASNLGSSLKSAYEEGMQLNLGLAKIN
-756 GRLLTGY
+756 GRFKSMGMNNREIKALDKQIGELKANTDLAGDSASDLQAHMLNWSTIGNKGAMQMAKTVAGIGDSSKLSGQQIAQLSASLMRVGSTGKVTYSSLSRITKAAPSFMETLAKGAGLSQSKLRDLLKTGNVTQKQFQTWMANASKFANESFKGY
-763 SVVKGAQFLQ
+763 SQTQAGALKSMTVAKQKLEQQFTKPIFDAKTSGLQ
-773 FLNKTRLAMT
+773 ALKDIMTSKEVMSGANQLGKAISDTIGYLDKHKADITGVTKDIVSLGVSIGKETWKDASGIIMDIGKSFGLISGNAKKSKDQLHVLKLSMDGLAKNKTAIQWISKAIIAMAAAKGISHVGMGL
-783 ELGVLDKSRT
+783 LGVANNGYK
-793 AIKGIGSAFKFT
+793 AYKNIKALRNGFKGLQDIKDLKGPEHAFAHLGQT
-805 GKLAKAGGKGILKAG
+805 IGKLAPK
-820 KAFGKSFVQSTKGA
+820 
-834 GDAVKSVSS
+834 
-843 LIGKGAKRVGS
+843 
-854 DIADSGKFLGK
+854 
-865 QLVKGFKGSVKLG
+865 VKGLFNQKGG
-878 KSIGSSLVNG
+878 
-888 TKNLV
+888 
-893 SKSISLGKRIGSAIS
+893 
-908 KGAKSTLNFSK
+908 
-919 SLFGKGNSA
+919 A
-928 GKLTGLLQSAHSA
+928 GKLSGLLQSAHSA
-941 GGFKNL
+941 GGFSKL
-947 TTAGKIGTST
+947 STAGKIGNDL
-957 AGVGVAVDT
+957 AGAGVAVDT
-966 ATSIVKAIKDKASS
+966 ATSIVKAIKDRAGS

-991 GKGIGGAIGLWFG
+991 GKGIGGAIGLYFG
-1004 GPAGAAVGA
+1004 GPAGAA
-1013 SIGAKVGKWG
+1013 IGAKIGGVVGKWG
-1023 GDAVKSFT
+1023 GDAVKSFA

-1047 NLGWSTKDTFNKIG
+1047 NLGWSTKDTFTKIG

-1083 KNAKELA
+1083 KNSKELA
-1090 LTAVSPMLGIPALL
+1090 LTAVSPLLGIPALL
-1104 YKNNPKFRKWANG
+1104 YKNNPRFRKWANG
-1117 VGKSIKKDLGSAKR
+1117 VGKSIKKGLGSAKK
-1131 NVNNF
+1131 NVSNF
-1136 NKAVSKNV
+1136 NKSVSKNV
-1144 GNFAKSAG
+1144 GNFTKSAS

-1164 IFKKHWNQMY
+1164 TFKKHWNQMY
-1174 KHSSKGTKQIMR
+1174 KHSTKGTKQIMR

-1251 SFAGGVWKGLA
+1251 SFAGGVWKGLT
-1262 KNADDMYKS
+1262 KNAGDMYKS

-1291 KSVGDFW
+1291 KSIGDFW
-1298 KNLWKDV
+1298 KNLWKGV
-1305 KDTFDDAIKGL
+1305 KDTFDNAIKGL
-1316 KETASNVGKFFSG
+1316 KDTASNVGKFFSG
-1329 KLKVGNIHLADGTDW
+1329 KLKVGNIHLAEGTDW
-1344 KKKYGYPAIVND
+1344 RKKYGYPAIVND

-1400 LATMFGRGVHLASG
+1400 LATMFGRSVHLASG
-1414 TFDFNLLRNYGIR
+1414 TFDFNLLRNYRIR

-1473 SKKTSRTHT
+1473 SKKTSRTKT
-1482 RKAMEY
+1482 RKDMEY

-1563 GLSSVRSLAAAI
+1563 GLGSVRSLAAAI
-1575 ESVSGR
+1575 KSVSGR

-1658 SSLKGLSSANSKASK
+1658 SSLKGLSSANSKASR

-1741 KVSTK
+1741 KDSTK

-1789 ATFDH
+1789 TTFDH

-1817 IGKINTVISNFGGNK
+1817 IGKIDTVIGNFGGNK

-1859 TWTILNDGNDS
+1859 TWTVLNDGNDS

-1884 GELTVVS
+1884 GELTVVN

-1904 VFSASEMRDLGFTHY
+1904 VFNASEMRDLGFTHY

-1944 DSLFGKI
+1944 DSLFDKI

-1967 DGKKHGTE
+1967 SGQKQGTE

-1987 VEDGGDATLT
+1987 VEDDGDATLT

-2056 SEARPGDL
+2056 SEAKPGDL

-2113 RVRGLKQK
+2113 RVRGLKQR

-2313 IISSP
+2313 VISSP

-2331 IVPWDITKRARAYR
+2331 IIPWDITKRARAYR

-2356 QDAPTN
+2356 QDDPTS

-2374 KVMTSIEKKLD
+2374 KVMTSIEKKID

>member
-1 MATSIKIDT
+1 MRIQNVMATSIKIDT

-17 RSMNTALRAS
+17 RSMNTALKAS

-38 KSVGDYLKASQA
+38 KSVGNYLKASQA
-50 KYEGLGR
+50 RYEGLGR
-57 SIDQV
+57 SIDQA

-82 GENSYN
+82 GRNSYN

-93 LGVAVKQ
+93 LGITVKQ
-100 LSSMTAQQER
+100 LSSMIAQQKR
-110 AKSAMQYQTSG
+110 ARSSLSYESSG
-121 LASLQSRYRSLNEV
+121 LAELQKHYRESISLN
-135 NSSYVKRLEAEGKG
+135 
-149 YEASVAKLDH
+149 
-159 YKTSL
+159 
-164 NNLSKQQKIQKD
+164 
-176 ELKRIAEESG
+176 
-186 ITSDAYKKQQ
+186 
-196 VRVNET
+196 
-202 AASMAK
+202 
-208 LSSKIKNVKSDVS
+208 
-221 RYSSGL
+221 
-227 NELQSKYKSTNSVAK
+227 K
-242 SYVDRLEAEGKKY
+242 SYVDRLESEGKTYLANK
-255 EAAKTKLNGY
+255 ARVSGY
-265 KSAVENLTKQQKI
+265 RNSIANLTKQYEAQSK
-278 QEQELSRIASES
+278 ELNRIASES
-290 GRSSAA
+290 GKTSSA
-296 YHAQEIKV
+296 YKV
-304 NQTAT
+304 QQTRVNETAT
-309 SIGKLNSK
+309 
-317 IKSTSNEV
+317 
-325 RKLKPTGF
+325 
-333 NAIANAAKKV
+333 
-343 TSTSSKMK
+343 
-351 STLHSAWDS
+351 
-360 VKSGATAAAVGI
+360 
-372 GAVGAA
+372 
-378 ALSGAKKAGNLE
+378 
-390 QSYKEITN
+390 
-398 LAITGGEKQREAI
+398 
-411 KNVTAM
+411 
-417 QRQGRDMSIQYGKSQ
+417 
-432 QSIAEAFEDLV
+432 
-443 KRGYSTKQALGAMR
+443 
-457 TELQGSVASGDDF
+457 
-470 KDVVQV
+470 
-476 SSTTLE
+476 
-482 SFGMRAK
+482 
-489 STAAMTR
+489 
-496 NTKRA
+496 
-501 VNELAYAADMTSTG
+501 
-515 FKDLGYG
+515 
-522 MSYVGSSAHQAGFSL
+522 
-537 SETASAMG
+537 
-545 ILSNNGLEAS
+545 
-555 KAGTGLNEVINR
+555 
-567 LSVATGNLLKGD
+567 
-579 KKNALAK
+579 
-586 LGIKPKEITDST
+586 
-598 GKLKN
+598 
-603 LSTVFGVIN
+603 
-612 KHMQGMSKVKKI
+612 
-624 NMMKSLFGMTGEQ
+624 
-637 AGLILAKY
+637 
-645 NKQLGTL
+645 
-652 SKQTLKAGKD
+652 
-662 GDYVAKLARK
+662 
-672 NSETA
+672 
-677 KMQMA
+677 
-682 RLKMTG
+682 
-688 EAFSMTLGA
+688 
-697 KMLPAINKA
+697 AINKA
-706 GDSLVIFL
+706 KSAVSGLESEN
-714 TKTKDGKKLTQ
+714 KKLNPSIW
-725 DFANGVGAV
+725 DKIKSKISGVNEKAV
-734 ANGLVNLIKWA
+734 E
-745 TTHKTEVKWIF
+745 THKTLKEVFMGSALGNAVSNAASNLGSSLKSAYEEGMQLNLGLAKIN
-756 GRLLTGY
+756 GRFKSMGMNNREIKALDKQIGELKANTDLAGDSASDLQAHMLNWSTIGTKGAMQMAKTVAGIGDSSKLSGQQIAQLSASLMRVGSTGKVTYSSLSRITKAAPSFMETLAKGAGMSQSKLRDLLKTGNVTQKQFQTWMANASKYADESFKGY
-763 SVVKGAQFLQ
+763 SQTQAGALKSMTVAKQKLEQEFTKPIFDAKTSGLQALKDIMTSKEVMSGANQLGKAISKTIGYLDKHKADITGVTKDVVS
-773 FLNKTRLAMT
+773 
-783 ELGVLDKSRT
+783 LGVSIGKETWKDAT
-793 AIKGIGSAFKFT
+793 GIFMD
-805 GKLAKAGGKGILKAG
+805 I
-820 KAFGKSFVQSTKGA
+820 GKSFGLISGNAK
-834 GDAVKSVSS
+834 KSKDPLHVLKLSVDG
-843 LIGKGAKRVGS
+843 LAKNKTAIQWIS
-854 DIADSGKFLGK
+854 KAIIAMAAA
-865 QLVKGFKGSVKLG
+865 
-878 KSIGSSLVNG
+878 
-888 TKNLV
+888 
-893 SKSISLGKRIGSAIS
+893 KSISHVGMSLLGVANNSYKAYKNIKAFRNTFKGIQDIKDFKGPEHAFAHLGQTIS
-908 KGAKSTLNFSK
+908 KLAPKVKG
-919 SLFGKGNSA
+919 LFNQKGGA
-928 GKLTGLLQSAHSA
+928 GKLSGLLQSAHSA
-941 GGFKNL
+941 GGFSKL
-947 TTAGKIGTST
+947 STAGKIGTGL
-957 AGVGVAVDT
+957 AGAGVAVDT
-966 ATSIVKAIKDKASS
+966 ATSIVKAIKDKAGS

-1047 NLGWSTKDTFNKIG
+1047 NLGWSTKDTFTKIG

-1117 VGKSIKKDLGSAKR
+1117 VGKSIKKGLGSAKK
-1131 NVNNF
+1131 NVSDF
-1136 NKAVSKNV
+1136 NKSVSKNV
-1144 GNFAKSAG
+1144 GNFTKSAG

-1164 IFKKHWNQMY
+1164 TFKKHWNQMY

-1186 SIEKFGK
+1186 STEKFGK

-1251 SFAGGVWKGLA
+1251 SFAGGVWKGLT
-1262 KNADDMYKS
+1262 KNAGDMYKS

-1291 KSVGDFW
+1291 KSIGDFW
-1298 KNLWKDV
+1298 KNLWKGV
-1305 KDTFDDAIKGL
+1305 KDTFDNTIKGL
-1316 KETASNVGKFFSG
+1316 KDTASNVGKFFSG
-1329 KLKVGNIHLADGTDW
+1329 KLKVGNIHLAEGTDW
-1344 KKKYGYPAIVND
+1344 RKKYGYPAIVND

-1378 FPNVRNLKWWML
+1378 FPNIRNLKWWML

-1414 TFDFNLLRNYGIR
+1414 TFDFNLLRNYRIR

-1473 SKKTSRTHT
+1473 SKKTSRTKT
-1482 RKAMEY
+1482 RKDMEY

-1563 GLSSVRSLAAAI
+1563 GLGSVRSLAAAI
-1575 ESVSGR
+1575 KSVSGR

-1658 SSLKGLSSANSKASK
+1658 SSLKGLSSANSKASR

-1741 KVSTK
+1741 KDSTK

-1789 ATFDH
+1789 TTFDH

-1817 IGKINTVISNFGGNK
+1817 IGKIDTVIGNFGGNK

-1859 TWTILNDGNDS
+1859 TWTVLNDGNDS

-1884 GELTVVS
+1884 GELTVVN

-1904 VFSASEMRDLGFTHY
+1904 VFNASEMRDLGFTHY

-1967 DGKKHGTE
+1967 SGQKQGTE

-1987 VEDGGDATLT
+1987 VEDDGDATLT

-2038 DYPHFSGNQ
+2038 DYPHFSGSQ
-2047 YSVSQHISR
+2047 YSVSQHISH
-2056 SEARPGDL
+2056 SEAKPGDL
-2064 VFWGRNGGI
+2064 VFWGRNGDI

-2170 DLTQKSLQLAKALK
+2170 DLTQKSLQLARALK

-2215 SGATGLWQFLGSR
+2215 SGATGLWQFLGAR

-2234 YARRHGGSYH
+2234 YARKHGGSYH

-2313 IISSP
+2313 VISSP

-2356 QDAPTN
+2356 QDDPTS

>member
-1 MATSIKIDT
+1 MRWKGGKMRIQNVMATSIKIDT

-17 RSMNTALRAS
+17 RSMNTALKAS

-38 KSVGDYLKASQA
+38 KSVGNYLKASQA
-50 KYEGLGR
+50 RYEGLGR
-57 SIDQV
+57 SIDQA

-70 ERQKALDLTTED
+70 ERQKTLDLTTED
-82 GENSYN
+82 GLNSYN

-93 LGVAVKQ
+93 LGITVKQ
-100 LSSMTAQQER
+100 LSSMIAQQER

-135 NSSYVKRLEAEGKG
+135 NSSYVKRLEAEGK
-149 YEASVAKLDH
+149 
-159 YKTSL
+159 
-164 NNLSKQQKIQKD
+164 
-176 ELKRIAEESG
+176 
-186 ITSDAYKKQQ
+186 
-196 VRVNET
+196 
-202 AASMAK
+202 
-208 LSSKIKNVKSDVS
+208 
-221 RYSSGL
+221 
-227 NELQSKYKSTNSVAK
+227 
-242 SYVDRLEAEGKKY
+242 KY
-255 EAAKTKLNGY
+255 EAAKTRLTSY

-278 QEQELSRIASES
+278 QESELSRIASES
-290 GRSSAA
+290 GKASSA
-296 YHAQEIKV
+296 YHAQEVKV

-309 SIGKLNSK
+309 SISKLNSK
-317 IKSTSNEV
+317 VKSAQSEV
-325 RKLKPTGF
+325 NKLNPNGF
-333 NAIANAAKKV
+333 NKIANGAKHVTNAAD
-343 TSTSSKMK
+343 KMK
-351 STLHSAWDS
+351 SSLKNAWEH
-360 VKSGATAAAVGI
+360 VKSGATAAAAGI

-378 ALSGAKKAGNLE
+378 AISGAKKAGNLE

-398 LAITGGEKQREAI
+398 LAVTGGEKQKEAI
-411 KNVTAM
+411 KNVSEM
-417 QRQGRDMSIQYGKSQ
+417 QRQGRAMSIQYGKSQ
-432 QSIAEAFEDLV
+432 QDIADSYEELV

-457 TELQGSVASGDDF
+457 TELQASVASGDDF
-470 KDVVQV
+470 KDVVAV

-489 STAAMTR
+489 TTAQMTY

-515 FKDLGYG
+515 VKDLGYG
-522 MSYVGSSAHQAGFSL
+522 MSYVGSSAHQAGFGL
-537 SETASAMG
+537 SQTAAAMG

-567 LSVATGNLLKGD
+567 LSTATGNLLKGD

-586 LGIKPKEITDST
+586 LGIKPKEITTST
-598 GKLKN
+598 GKLKD
-603 LSTVFGVIN
+603 LSTVFGVLN
-612 KHMQGMSKVKKI
+612 KHMQGMSKVQKI
-624 NMMKSLFGMTGEQ
+624 NIMKSLFGMTGEQ
-637 AGLILAKY
+637 AGLILTKY

-662 GDYVAKLARK
+662 GDYVAKLAKK

-756 GRLLTGY
+756 GGLLTGY

-783 ELGVLDKSRT
+783 ELGVLDKSKT

-820 KAFGKSFVQSTKGA
+820 KAFGKSFVQSIKGA
-834 GDAVKSVSS
+834 GDAVKSVGS

-928 GKLTGLLQSAHSA
+928 GKLTGLLQSAHSV

-1047 NLGWSTKDTFNKIG
+1047 NLGWSTKDTFTKIG

-1074 LAKGKSFAK
+1074 LVKGKSFAK

-1117 VGKSIKKDLGSAKR
+1117 VGKSIKKGLGSAKR

-1144 GNFAKSAG
+1144 GNFTKSAG

-1164 IFKKHWNQMY
+1164 TFKKHWNQMY

-1186 SIEKFGK
+1186 SIQKFGK

-1251 SFAGGVWKGLA
+1251 SFAGGVWKGLT

-1329 KLKVGNIHLADGTDW
+1329 KLKVGNIHLAEGTDW
-1344 KKKYGYPAIVND
+1344 RKKYGYPAIVND

-1378 FPNVRNLKWWML
+1378 FPNIRNLKWWML

-1414 TFDFNLLRNYGIR
+1414 TFDFNLLRNYRIR
-1427 DEKTPD
+1427 NEKTPD

-1458 RHEKTKRRREKKDRE
+1458 RHEKTKRKREKKDRE
-1473 SKKTSRTHT
+1473 SKKTSRTKT
-1482 RKAMEY
+1482 RKDMEY

-1511 KKYLESELPKKT
+1511 KKYLESKLPKRS

-1528 TTRRRSSSSR
+1528 TTRHKSSSSR
-1538 SSSSSSRRST
+1538 SSSRSRNT
-1548 TTTHRERT
+1548 TTTRRERT
-1556 TVSASVR
+1556 SVSASVS

-1575 ESVSGR
+1575 KSVSGR

-1594 SVKSLKSALSKVKS
+1594 SVKSLRSALSKVKS

-1727 SMTKKFGKD
+1727 SMTKKFDKD

-1741 KVSTK
+1741 KASTK

-1884 GELTVVS
+1884 GELTVVN

-1904 VFSASEMRDLGFTHY
+1904 VFNASEMRDLGFTHY

-1951 TGLVGAINSLA
+1951 TGLVGAINSLV

-1967 DGKKHGTE
+1967 DGKKHGTQ

-1997 GLVKAMAKNGHG
+1997 GLVKAMAKNGDG

-2038 DYPHFSGNQ
+2038 NYPHFSGNQ

-2056 SEARPGDL
+2056 SEAKPGDL
-2064 VFWGRNGGI
+2064 VFWGRNGGE
-2073 HVGAYAG
+2073 HVGVYAG

-2155 KFGDAGGAGN
+2155 KFGDAGGVGN

-2170 DLTQKSLQLAKALK
+2170 DLTHKSLQLAKALK

-2204 ESTLNAGVTNG
+2204 ESTLNPGITNG
-2215 SGATGLWQFLGSR
+2215 IGATGLWQFLGSR
-2228 RVGLEN
+2228 RTGLEN
-2234 YARRHGGSYH
+2234 YARSHHGSYH

-2263 KELLEGSRSPYSM
+2263 KQLLEGSRSPYSM
-2276 AYQFSRQWEIG
+2276 AYQFSRQWEVG

-2356 QDAPTN
+2356 QDAPTS

-2374 KVMTSIEKKLD
+2374 KVMTSIEKKID

>member
-1 MATSIKIDT
+1 MRWKGGKMRIQNVMATSIKIDT

-17 RSMNTALRAS
+17 RSMNTALKAS

-50 KYEGLGR
+50 RYEGLGR
-57 SIDQV
+57 SIDQA
-62 KEKIKLIQ
+62 KEKIRLIQ

-82 GENSYN
+82 GRNSYN

-93 LGVAVKQ
+93 LGITVKQ

-135 NSSYVKRLEAEGKG
+135 NSSYVQRLEAEGKG
-149 YEASVAKLDH
+149 YEASVAKLNN

-164 NNLSKQQKIQKD
+164 SNLSKQQQIQKD

-202 AASMAK
+202 AANMAK
-208 LSSKIKNVKSDVS
+208 LTTKIKDARSDVS

-227 NELQSKYKSTNSVAK
+227 NELQTKYKSTSSVAK

-255 EAAKTKLNGY
+255 EAAKTKLNSY

-278 QEQELSRIASES
+278 QENELSRIASES
-290 GRSSAA
+290 GKSSSA
-296 YHAQEIKV
+296 YHAQEVKV

-309 SIGKLNSK
+309 SISKLNAK
-317 IKSTSNEV
+317 VKSAQSEV
-325 RKLKPTGF
+325 NKLNPNGF
-333 NAIANAAKKV
+333 NKIANGAKHVTNAAD
-343 TSTSSKMK
+343 KMK
-351 STLHSAWDS
+351 SSLKNAWEH
-360 VKSGATAAAVGI
+360 VKSGATAAAAGI

-378 ALSGAKKAGNLE
+378 AISGAKKAGNLE

-398 LAITGGEKQREAI
+398 LAVTGGEKQKEAI
-411 KNVTAM
+411 KNVSEM
-417 QRQGRDMSIQYGKSQ
+417 QRQGRAMSIQYGKSQ
-432 QSIAEAFEDLV
+432 QDIADSYEELV

-457 TELQGSVASGDDF
+457 TELQASVASGDDF
-470 KDVVQV
+470 KDVVAV

-489 STAAMTR
+489 TTAQMTY

-522 MSYVGSSAHQAGFSL
+522 MSYVGSSAHQAGFGL
-537 SETASAMG
+537 SQTAAAMG

-567 LSVATGNLLKGD
+567 LSTATGNLLKGD

-586 LGIKPKEITDST
+586 LGIKPKEITTST
-598 GKLKN
+598 GKLKD
-603 LSTVFGVIN
+603 LATVFGVLN
-612 KHMQGMSKVKKI
+612 KHMQGMSKVQKI
-624 NMMKSLFGMTGEQ
+624 NIMKSLFGMTGEQ
-637 AGLILAKY
+637 AGLILTKY
-645 NKQLGTL
+645 NKQLGDL
-652 SKQTLKAGKD
+652 SKKTLKAGKD
-662 GDYVAKLARK
+662 GDYVAKLAQK

-756 GRLLTGY
+756 GGLLTGY

-773 FLNKTRLAMT
+773 FLNKTRLAFQG
-783 ELGVLDKSRT
+783 LK
-793 AIKGIGSAFKFT
+793 IGSHVFDRFKALKDGFK
-805 GKLAKAGGKGILKAG
+805 GVELAKDASLGQKVFHGLGSAAKNSGELVKAAGRGIAD
-820 KAFGKSFVQSTKGA
+820 ASHTMATSFTKQ
-834 GDAVKSVSS
+834 VS
-843 LIGKGAKRVGS
+843 LIGKGIHGLGKGIFKATKAIGNQ
-854 DIADSGKFLGK
+854 ALQAGKFLGE
-865 QLVKGFKGSVKLG
+865 QISKG
-878 KSIGSSLVNG
+878 VN
-888 TKNLV
+888 
-893 SKSISLGKRIGSAIS
+893 KSISFGKG
-908 KGAKSTLNFSK
+908 
-919 SLFGKGNSA
+919 LFGKGKGA
-928 GKLTGLLQSAHSA
+928 GKLTGLLQSARSA

-947 TTAGKIGTST
+947 TTAGKIGTSA

-966 ATSIVKAIKDKASS
+966 ATSIVKAIKDKAGS

-1047 NLGWSTKDTFNKIG
+1047 NLGWSTKDTFTKIG
-1061 KWGQGVGK
+1061 
-1069 KFGQG
+1069 
-1074 LAKGKSFAK
+1074 
-1083 KNAKELA
+1083 
-1090 LTAVSPMLGIPALL
+1090 
-1104 YKNNPKFRKWANG
+1104 KWANG
-1117 VGKSIKKDLGSAKR
+1117 VGKSIKKGLGSAKK

-1144 GNFAKSAG
+1144 GNFTKSAS

-1164 IFKKHWNQMY
+1164 TFKKHWNQMY

-1251 SFAGGVWKGLA
+1251 SFAGGVWKGLT
-1262 KNADDMYKS
+1262 KNAGDMYKS

-1291 KSVGDFW
+1291 KSIGDFW
-1298 KNLWKDV
+1298 KNLWKGV
-1305 KDTFDDAIKGL
+1305 KDTFDNAIKGL
-1316 KETASNVGKFFSG
+1316 KDTASNVGKFFSG
-1329 KLKVGNIHLADGTDW
+1329 KLKVGNIHLAEGTDW
-1344 KKKYGYPAIVND
+1344 RKKYGYPAIVND

-1400 LATMFGRGVHLASG
+1400 LATMFGRSVHLASG
-1414 TFDFNLLRNYGIR
+1414 TFDFNLLRNYRIR

-1446 KLSLKTYDEDKE
+1446 KLSLKTYDEGKE

-1473 SKKTSRTHT
+1473 SKKTSRTKT
-1482 RKAMEY
+1482 RKDMEY

-1523 RKRTR
+1523 RKHTR
-1528 TTRRRSSSSR
+1528 TTRRRPSSSR

-1563 GLSSVRSLAAAI
+1563 GLGSVRSLAAAI

-1594 SVKSLKSALSKVKS
+1594 SVKSLKTALSKVKS

-1741 KVSTK
+1741 KDSTK

-1759 KSGEN
+1759 KSGES
-1764 STHKSFNT
+1764 STRRSFNT
-1772 FSSSYKRGWKS
+1772 FSSHYKHDWKS
-1783 LESGVS
+1783 LESGIS
-1789 ATFDH
+1789 TAFDH

-1801 TAGKGLN
+1801 TSGKGVN

-1817 IGKINTVISNFGGNK
+1817 IGKIDTVISNFGGNK
-1832 NAVHKVGGVHYATG
+1832 NAVHKVGGIHYATG
-1846 TGYFAGRRPITRP
+1846 TGFFGSQRRPITGK
-1859 TWTILNDGNDS
+1859 TLAILNDGFDS
-1870 PETQNREGIYNKQT
+1870 PETNNREGIFDKTT
-1884 GELTVVS
+1884 GELSVVN
-1891 GRNVPKLL
+1891 GRNVPVVL
-1899 DSRHE
+1899 DQRHE
-1904 VFSASEMRDLGFTHY
+1904 VFNASEMRDLGVTRHF
-1919 ASGTGYLKRLYD
+1919 ASGTGWLKKLYEE
-1931 QAKHYWN
+1931 AKKFWKQ
-1938 NPTKTG
+1938 PVKTAESNF
-1944 DSLFGKI
+1944 DKV
-1951 TGLVGAINSLA
+1951 TGLTGAINNLA
-1962 NGMLK
+1962 QSA
-1967 DGKKHGTE
+1967 KKIGHAQGVN

-1987 VEDGGDATLT
+1987 VNDDDLGPAKGLLKAVEKLGKGKPYIWGGYGAH
-1997 GLVKAMAKNGHG
+1997 AKG
-2009 KIYQWGATGP
+2009 
-2019 KEFDCSGLV
+2019 FDCSGLV
-2028 MYTLKKDFGI
+2028 STALEEYF
-2038 DYPHFSGNQ
+2038 HSGWGHLDVAGLW
-2047 YSVSQHISR
+2047 SHAHEIPKSK
-2056 SEARPGDL
+2056 AKPGDP
-2064 VFWGRNGGI
+2064 VFWLPDG
-2073 HVGAYAG
+2073 HVGVYAG
-2080 HNQYYSAYG
+2080 HNKYYSAFG
-2089 PNGTHGIGMM
+2089 PDIGMHSIFGQD
-2099 PLSSVVGYGKPLFA
+2099 PGT
-2113 RVRGLKQK
+2113 RGPVFGRFKGINTEGSK
-2121 DDKHEEVKANTKL
+2121 TSDDDVKVKTNNKL
-2134 QKLIKNQVGKGF
+2134 QKQIKIQVGKGF
-2146 WKTISKIAD
+2146 WSTIQKISD
-2155 KFGDAGGAGN
+2155 KYGEHDDGLQAGKPSGDH
-2165 VKLTG
+2165 THW
-2170 DLTQKSLQLAKALK
+2170 LK
-2184 RADPKAT
+2184 QAHVPKKYWSAMNFIFTHESSWNPKAYNPQPT
-2191 AKGIA
+2191 PTGHAHGIGQ
-2196 ALISNAIA
+2196 LTDGQMHYVRRHGSVNNAIA
-2204 ESTLNAGVTNG
+2204 QIM
-2215 SGATGLWQFLGSR
+2215 GAYDYMNDRYGNPDKAEAFWKAHSW
-2228 RVGLEN
+2228 
-2234 YARRHGGSYH
+2234 YA
-2244 NAGIQIDYALH
+2244 D
-2255 GDSSRALF
+2255 
-2263 KELLEGSRSPYSM
+2263 
-2276 AYQFSRQWEIG
+2276 
-2287 GNDAGHAAHADSLYK
+2287 
-2302 LLKDHGYANGG
+2302 GG
-2313 IISSP
+2313 IVSYP

-2356 QDAPTN
+2356 QDAPTS

-2400 VSGDFNVDG
+2400 ISGDFNVDG